1 MASNKKNR
9 YKLSKGRKEQ
19 LAQARQ
25 NAKDDYNRRQ
35 KEKQNRALIQQYNA
49 THKNA
54 PKQTISAKDGIRNTR
69 QSTGTTRSTAGK
81 TRMNG
86 SLGNSFGGSKTGG
99 AKTTTDRRASAAHK
113 ADAERRQS
121 TTLRQGSSYLTGGS
135 TRKATPYAA
144 AQQVYTPLRSNDR
157 RARAGRAA
165 DANRTINAR
174 NQVAANT
181 QMKTGTGK
189 TWNEKEERQKA
200 IDTLNANSMA
210 WHNTS
215 DEAEKTRLHA
225 ANDRIRKK
233 FGMTYNGDTGATYLP
248 KASGGKTNVSKPVVE
263 TARNAAFGQNY
274 QTQEQRQS
282 RYDELNN
289 EIDRMQKQYPYLIA
303 MDMKNRN
310 AGEKL
315 AAVPWLIS
323 HPKLAAAGINGDDQ
337 YSKMSTT
344 NKKQADAMY
353 QLYKRLNDEADAISK
368 QSAGK
373 AWGSGVA
380 NAGLSVTGA
389 LENAGRYVSGTM
401 NKAAGDVLNL
411 VGAKDAGKFLRDTAQ
426 KTLEGSLSD
435 SAMQKV
441 NDWAQ
446 PVGAAKKAQE
456 IAGSGSRMASSI
468 AAGPAGMGLIYAD
481 SAKSATA
488 EALND
493 GANLDQAMLYGAG
506 SGLTE
511 VGTEK
516 MFGGIPGLNEGV
528 AKLGSKSRIL
538 NKAFDVLGEGVE
550 EAASTLINPYLK
562 RATYDKNAKNATA
575 QELLD
580 SAKGGMALA
589 GIMQGANAVS
599 ERLANRRY
607 GTAPAETTTSIH
619 DANADVRAAEQ
630 MDNRLHPNTPQAL
643 PTGQRLALPEGN
655 TRTAN
660 TLYANE
666 NGGVA
671 NNLRAFNNA
680 DTPDVLYGNMR
691 GDFTSAP
698 DSGSVLFASQ
708 NGQVSQTLPTGY
720 LPVGRSGLTK
730 VAAMGETKTVPFLSE
745 NPEGMSR
752 SEMQWAKLLVDNSL
766 KTGIP
771 VQTYVDEIVTPT
783 MQAVNETIADVQQYI
798 ADYIARKDAQRT
810 HEKGK
815 NLMHHEN
822 GTTERL
828 SLNEPWYSEWY
839 KRLGNRKP
847 AKKHYSM
854 IAENIVSNELKKGGG
869 DWVSHELAQDWAE
882 AQHIQAAYDA
892 IGDDAVSAEITPEG
906 LKVIMNGTPAH
917 TANIQDTN
925 AKRDR
930 NIISPVMQGATAAPI
945 NLSPMQRAGQTQSAP
960 TLADV
965 RKARNDIMPKLTRAG
980 AETVQTGVQT
990 APPEITQ
997 PMQENAQAAAQQ
1009 ADISPKLTKA
1019 EVNAESS
1026 VGAAKGGFDPYSKM
1040 VNDYGSIP
1048 DGMNPARM
1056 VDVPQSTNG
1065 TDRVSN
1071 VARTIMESG
1080 VTPDNL
1086 IPALENHVAEG
1097 LFSHDVKSLKK
1108 TLSGATKTIQ
1118 KKGWQ
1123 GAFDQW
1129 EEVTDGRRAVTDDD
1143 IALGQ
1148 MMYTAA
1154 VEAGDTQTAMKL
1166 AGDLAVQGTALGRG
1180 VNAFKLLKK
1189 TTPEGQLYYLQK
1201 AVQKIQQEYQSRFD
1215 KQANKDLKKELKRA
1229 DTAGKRGKQ
1238 TAIISD
1244 TNAAIEQAAQEVA
1257 KEATGEATTQSNGKE
1272 NGKRTLPK
1280 ATDKGVGKDDV
1291 YDGRPKDR
1299 YTPAT
1304 DWAKETGNDLAKR
1317 IADKLNPAPTQRP
1330 VSRTILS
1337 DLMQFA
1343 EEHALPK
1350 KQQAPKRQAVDR
1362 LRDYFA
1368 NKDFY
1373 TKAWNEARS
1382 ALKEKYKGNAEAL
1395 DALESFTDATIDYNA
1410 DPLHTQKV
1418 IMNALMDDIKETGG
1432 LKTYL
1437 ARNTLGAGEQNAA
1450 QLADRLIAETG
1461 VTGTDAEVL
1470 RSGVNHAYEDMMD
1483 GKSGTKLETMIR
1495 EALKS
1500 GNLNLTDA
1508 AKMSPKQ
1515 KAVVGQTI
1523 SGLLQKEYGVDAQ
1536 YADTVS
1542 NTIIDEYNA
1551 EVQERARKIL
1561 ENKFKERKQRVPR
1574 EFWDVFEEYANLG
1587 TFNSEYAQ
1595 KATEKLFGEP
1605 GITLNEDLVQEF
1617 LNAETDEARTEV
1629 VDRIYDDVAQQ
1640 IPKTAGDI
1648 VNAWRYFSMLGNPR
1662 THIRNIMGNV
1672 ASAAAL
1678 DTSHK
1683 VSAVGQ
1689 KFLPQGQRTRA
1700 LHTSKAA
1707 KQFAKA
1713 DYANV
1718 EAELSGN
1725 AYKTEMSEIKQRQKL
1740 FPKWM
1745 QWGMDKANGM
1755 LDVEDG
1761 WFKKGSYIKSMGNFL
1776 TARGWDVNNL
1786 TEAQLN
1792 EARQHAIQDAKIA
1805 TFQDASALADTLGR
1819 LEKKNKATEV
1829 IIGSLVPFKR
1839 TPINVAKRSFELSPA
1854 GLLKA
1859 ITYDAVQVK
1868 KGNMDATK
1876 MIDHIGQGLTGS
1888 GVAALGAFLAAQ
1900 GIFSAGSS
1908 DDDKEAN
1915 FDAGMGQQ
1923 EYAINIGGKSYTIDW
1938 ASPAVVPLAMGGE
1951 LYEALHQKYDDEET
1965 AFNQAM
1971 ATVSRMFD
1979 PMLNMTMLS
1988 GIGSTVSSAAYNKSN
2003 PLFGIASNV
2012 ATNFGGQ
2019 FVPTLFGQVAR
2030 TVDNTRR
2037 TTYADKNSPV
2047 PSSVQKFLQRQA
2059 NKIPGLSQY
2068 QPAYTDVWGREQ
2080 KNGPDNVFA
2089 RAAYNFFSPGYL
2101 ADAKGT
2107 QAEKALKELYQ
2118 ATGDNSVLPSKPQK
2132 YYKAED
2138 GTKKFLSASD
2148 YSKLTSQSGK
2158 ISLDAINKLTKSE
2171 AYKQMSNDERIE
2183 AVADIYKYAKAI
2195 AANKVY
2201 KKELD
2206 GTTKIVSE
2214 SGIEPGLY
2222 YAYKEME
2229 DSLNNDM
2236 EGWEARDQVFNAIK
2250 ADSSLSDQEKNGLY
2264 HSLLIK
2270 GTSQSQW
2277 DKYTEISGKVTAE
2290 EYVDAMIQKQ
2300 AITKEGED
2308 IEKGRASLEATEF
2321 SYYLDSKGYTGEKRQ
2336 ALEDTFKFYSMVKA
2350 DPANYTFDMIRENG
2364 GTKEKAAIGEV
2375 ESAGISA
2382 AQYAQIKSAASG
2394 VTYEKGKSGAKLAAV
2409 AKVVSQ
2415 NTANYN
2421 EYAAVMHA
2429 LGYKKIDGHY
2439 TSGGKLPED
2448 SGLNTGINVNRSSA
2462 SQKTSSAGFINPT
2475 TASNSVVT
2483 SGYGG
2488 RNAPKTSGGYGSS
2501 NHDGIDIGGTGGNL
2515 NGQAADSIGGGKVTE
2530 VGYDENGYGNYV
2542 VVDHGNGYTSLYG
2555 HLQKATVKQG
2565 ETVSAGQQVGVIG
2578 STGNSS
2584 GPHLHLRVRKNG
2596 QSIDPRTVIP
2606 GYK

>member
-9 YKLSKGRKEQ
+9 YNLSKGRKEQ

-35 KEKQNRALIQQYNA
+35 KEKQNKALIQQFNA

-54 PKQTISAKDGIRNTR
+54 PKQTISAKGGSRNTR
-69 QSTGTTRSTAGK
+69 HSTGTTRSTAGK

-99 AKTTTDRRASAAHK
+99 ANTTTDRRANVAHK

-174 NQVAANT
+174 NQMAANT

-303 MDMKNRN
+303 MEMKNRN

-380 NAGLSVTGA
+380 NAALNAAGA
-389 LENAGRYVSGTM
+389 VENGARYVSGTM

-575 QELLD
+575 QELWD
-580 SAKGGMALA
+580 SAKGGMTLA

-630 MDNRLHPNTPQAL
+630 MDNRLHPNTSQAL
-643 PTGQRLALPEGN
+643 PTAQRLALPEGN

-698 DSGSVLFASQ
+698 DSGSVLYASQ

-730 VAAMGETKTVPFLSE
+730 VAAQVDEMQTIPRFAVDDSGNPNGGLSDA
-745 NPEGMSR
+745 
-752 SEMQWAKLLVDNSL
+752 EMQWAKLLAANQE
-766 KTGIP
+766 KTGVSI
-771 VQTYVDEIVTPT
+771 QQLTHEIVDSTFEEYNQALQSAEQYVRDYTPQGT
-783 MQAVNETIADVQQYI
+783 SVVRNADGTSFRASNNE
-798 ADYIARKDAQRT
+798 K
-810 HEKGK
+810 
-815 NLMHHEN
+815 
-822 GTTERL
+822 
-828 SLNEPWYSEWY
+828 WYSDYY
-839 KRLGNRKP
+839 KKNGKAPSR
-847 AKKHYSM
+847 
-854 IAENIVSNELKKGGG
+854 AEAAQVAAQLVKADIQRGGG
-869 DWVSHELAQDWAE
+869 QFISAELAQDLQTALE
-882 AQHIQAAYDA
+882 IHAAANALGENVISAQVVDGNLVVQRGKPAY
-892 IGDDAVSAEITPEG
+892 
-906 LKVIMNGTPAH
+906 

-925 AKRDR
+925 ARLDR

-945 NLSPMQRAGQTQSAP
+945 NLTPMQRAGQTQSAP

-965 RKARNDIMPKLTRAG
+965 RQARNDIMPKLTRAG

-1009 ADISPKLTKA
+1009 ADINPKLTKS

-1026 VGAAKGGFDPYSKM
+1026 VGAAETGFDPYSKM
-1040 VNDYGSIP
+1040 VNDYGAIP
-1048 DGMNPARM
+1048 EGMNPARM

-1080 VTPDNL
+1080 VTPDSL

-1215 KQANKDLKKELKRA
+1215 KQAGKAAKK
-1229 DTAGKRGKQ
+1229 Q
-1238 TAIISD
+1238 
-1244 TNAAIEQAAQEVA
+1244 
-1257 KEATGEATTQSNGKE
+1257 
-1272 NGKRTLPK
+1272 
-1280 ATDKGVGKDDV
+1280 GV
-1291 YDGRPKDR
+1291 
-1299 YTPAT
+1299 PAE
-1304 DWAKETGNDLAKR
+1304 D
-1317 IADKLNPAPTQRP
+1317 IADQ
-1330 VSRTILS
+1330 
-1337 DLMQFA
+1337 
-1343 EEHALPK
+1343 
-1350 KQQAPKRQAVDR
+1350 
-1362 LRDYFA
+1362 Y
-1368 NKDFY
+1368 
-1373 TKAWNEARS
+1373 
-1382 ALKEKYKGNAEAL
+1382 
-1395 DALESFTDATIDYNA
+1395 
-1410 DPLHTQKV
+1410 
-1418 IMNALMDDIKETGG
+1418 G
-1432 LKTYL
+1432 LK
-1437 ARNTLGAGEQNAA
+1437 
-1450 QLADRLIAETG
+1450 
-1461 VTGTDAEVL
+1461 
-1470 RSGVNHAYEDMMD
+1470 
-1483 GKSGTKLETMIR
+1483 
-1495 EALKS
+1495 
-1500 GNLNLTDA
+1500 
-1508 AKMSPKQ
+1508 
-1515 KAVVGQTI
+1515 
-1523 SGLLQKEYGVDAQ
+1523 
-1536 YADTVS
+1536 
-1542 NTIIDEYNA
+1542 
-1551 EVQERARKIL
+1551 
-1561 ENKFKERKQRVPR
+1561 
-1574 EFWDVFEEYANLG
+1574 
-1587 TFNSEYAQ
+1587 
-1595 KATEKLFGEP
+1595 
-1605 GITLNEDLVQEF
+1605 LNEDLVQEF
-1617 LNAETDEARTEV
+1617 LNAETQEARDAV
-1629 VDRIYDDVAQQ
+1629 VDKIYNDVAQQ
-1640 IPKTAGDI
+1640 IPKTAGDRL
-1648 VNAWRYFSMLGNPR
+1648 NAWRYFAMLGNPR

-1689 KFLPQGQRTRA
+1689 KFLPKEKRTRA

-1718 EAELSGN
+1718 ETELSGN
-1725 AYKTEMSEIKQRQKL
+1725 AYKTEMSDIKQRQKL
-1740 FPKWM
+1740 FPKPL
-1745 QWGMDKANGM
+1745 QKVMDANTWA
-1755 LDVEDG
+1755 LDAEDQV
-1761 WFKKGSYIKSMGNFL
+1761 FKKKSYIDSMGNFL

-1786 TEAQLN
+1786 TESQLN

-1805 TFQDASALADTLGR
+1805 TFQDASKLADKLSEIEHSG
-1819 LEKKNKATEV
+1819 KAWGV
-1829 IIGSLVPFKR
+1829 AIGSLVPFKR
-1839 TPINVAKRSFELSPA
+1839 TPINVAKRSFELSPV

-1859 ITYDAVQVK
+1859 ITYDAAQVK

-1888 GVAALGAFLAAQ
+1888 GVAVLGAFLAAQ

-1979 PMLNMTMLS
+1979 PMLNMTMFS
-1988 GIGSTVSSAAYNKSN
+1988 GIGSTVTSAAYNKSN
-2003 PLFGIASNV
+2003 PLFGIASNI

-2132 YYKAED
+2132 YYKDAD
-2138 GTKKFLSASD
+2138 GVKKFLSASE
-2148 YSKLTSQSGK
+2148 YSKLTSEGGK
-2158 ISLDAINKLTKSE
+2158 ISLDAIDKLTKSE

-2183 AVADIYKYAKAI
+2183 AVADIYKYAKDV
-2195 AANKVY
+2195 AANKTY
-2201 KKELD
+2201 GKELD
-2206 GTTKIVSE
+2206 GTTKLVKE
-2214 SGIEPGLY
+2214 SGMEPGLY
-2222 YAYKEME
+2222 YAYKEMQ
-2229 DSLNNDM
+2229 SNFKASM
-2236 EGWEARDQVFNAIK
+2236 ENYEAFDQTFLAIK
-2250 ADSSLSDQEKNGLY
+2250 NDKSLSEQEKNSLY
-2264 HSLLIK
+2264 HNLLIK
-2270 GTSQSQW
+2270 GNDEATW
-2277 DKYTEISGKVTAE
+2277 KKYTEISDKVTAE
-2290 EYVDAMIQKQ
+2290 EFVDALTQVKYIKGIGKEELSDETGAEQ
-2300 AITKEGED
+2300 AK
-2308 IEKGRASLEATEF
+2308 AEATEF
-2321 SYYLDSKGYTGEKRQ
+2321 SKYLDMMGYTGEKRA
-2336 ALEDTFKFYSMVKA
+2336 ALEDKFGFYSMIRQ
-2350 DPANYTFDMIRENG
+2350 DPQNYTFDILKNEGNTYERD
-2364 GTKEKAAIGEV
+2364 AISAV
-2375 ESAGISA
+2375 ESSGMSA
-2382 AQYAQIKSAASG
+2382 SQYNQIKTLANRLQAG
-2394 VTYEKGKSGAKLAAV
+2394 VDYEKGKSGAKKAAQ
-2409 AKVVSQ
+2409 AKIVSQ
-2415 NTANYN
+2415 NVDNYDQ
-2421 EYAAVMHA
+2421 YAAVMSA
-2429 LGYKKIDGHY
+2429 LGLKRFDSLYS
-2439 TSGGKLPED
+2439 SGGKLPKD

-2462 SQKTSSAGFINPT
+2462 SQKTSSAGFVNPT

-2488 RNAPKTSGGYGSS
+2488 RNAVKTSTGYSS
-2501 NHDGIDIGGTGGNL
+2501 TDHDGIDIGGTGGNL

-2565 ETVSAGQQVGVIG
+2565 DTVSAGQQVGVIG
-2578 STGNSS
+2578 STGSS
-2584 GPHLHLRVRKNG
+2584 SAPHLHLRVHKNG

>member
-9 YKLSKGRKEQ
+9 YNLSKGRKEQ

-35 KEKQNRALIQQYNA
+35 KEKQNKALIQQFNA

-54 PKQTISAKDGIRNTR
+54 PKQTISAKGGNRNTR
-69 QSTGTTRSTAGK
+69 HSTGTTRSTVSK

-99 AKTTTDRRASAAHK
+99 AKTTTDRRANAAHK
-113 ADAERRQS
+113 ADTERRQS

-174 NQVAANT
+174 NQMAT
-181 QMKTGTGK
+181 TKTGTGK

-215 DEAEKTRLHA
+215 DEVEKTRLHA

-289 EIDRMQKQYPYLIA
+289 EIDRMQKQYPYLIS

-380 NAGLSVTGA
+380 NAALNAAGAVENGARYATSAAENALSGA
-389 LENAGRYVSGTM
+389 LKLAG
-401 NKAAGDVLNL
+401 KQ
-411 VGAKDAGKFLRDTAQ
+411 DAGQFWEDVAKNTVNTSFA
-426 KTLEGSLSD
+426 D

-446 PVGAAKKAQE
+446 PVGSAKKAQE
-456 IAGSGSRMASSI
+456 LAGSGARMLPGMALGAATGTASKVSSLLDKAPLANASL
-468 AAGPAGMGLIYAD
+468 AAIFGD
-481 SAKSATA
+481 SAASGAR

-493 GANLDQAMLYGAG
+493 GASLNQALAYGAG

-550 EAASTLINPYLK
+550 EAASTLIDPYLK

-575 QELLD
+575 QELWD

-630 MDNRLHPNTPQAL
+630 MDNRLHPNTSQAL
-643 PTGQRLALPEGN
+643 PTAQRLALPEGN

-698 DSGSVLFASQ
+698 DSGSVLYASQ

-730 VAAMGETKTVPFLSE
+730 VAAQVDETQTIPRFAVDDAGNPNGGLSDA
-745 NPEGMSR
+745 
-752 SEMQWAKLLVDNSL
+752 EMQWAKLLAANQE
-766 KTGIP
+766 KTGVSI
-771 VQTYVDEIVTPT
+771 QQLTHEIVDSTFEEYNQALQSAEQYVRDYTPQGT
-783 MQAVNETIADVQQYI
+783 SVVWNADGTSFRASNNE
-798 ADYIARKDAQRT
+798 K
-810 HEKGK
+810 
-815 NLMHHEN
+815 
-822 GTTERL
+822 
-828 SLNEPWYSEWY
+828 WYSDYY
-839 KRLGNRKP
+839 KKNGKAPSR
-847 AKKHYSM
+847 
-854 IAENIVSNELKKGGG
+854 AEAAQVAAQLVKADIQRGGG
-869 DWVSHELAQDWAE
+869 QFISAELAQDLQTALE
-882 AQHIQAAYDA
+882 IQAAA
-892 IGDDAVSAEITPEG
+892 NALGENVISAQVVDG
-906 LKVIMNGTPAH
+906 NLVVQRGKPAY

-925 AKRDR
+925 ARLDR

-945 NLSPMQRAGQTQSAP
+945 NLSPMQRTGQTQSAP

-965 RKARNDIMPKLTRAG
+965 QQARNDIMPKLTRAG

-997 PMQENAQAAAQQ
+997 PMQENAQGAAQQ
-1009 ADISPKLTKA
+1009 ADINPKLTKA

-1026 VGAAKGGFDPYSKM
+1026 VGAAETGFDPYSKM
-1040 VNDYGSIP
+1040 VNDYGAIP
-1048 DGMNPARM
+1048 EGMNPARM

-1086 IPALENHVAEG
+1086 IPVLENHVAEG

-1215 KQANKDLKKELKRA
+1215 KQAGKAAKK
-1229 DTAGKRGKQ
+1229 Q
-1238 TAIISD
+1238 
-1244 TNAAIEQAAQEVA
+1244 
-1257 KEATGEATTQSNGKE
+1257 
-1272 NGKRTLPK
+1272 
-1280 ATDKGVGKDDV
+1280 GV
-1291 YDGRPKDR
+1291 
-1299 YTPAT
+1299 PAE
-1304 DWAKETGNDLAKR
+1304 D
-1317 IADKLNPAPTQRP
+1317 IADQ
-1330 VSRTILS
+1330 
-1337 DLMQFA
+1337 
-1343 EEHALPK
+1343 
-1350 KQQAPKRQAVDR
+1350 
-1362 LRDYFA
+1362 Y
-1368 NKDFY
+1368 
-1373 TKAWNEARS
+1373 
-1382 ALKEKYKGNAEAL
+1382 
-1395 DALESFTDATIDYNA
+1395 
-1410 DPLHTQKV
+1410 
-1418 IMNALMDDIKETGG
+1418 G
-1432 LKTYL
+1432 LK
-1437 ARNTLGAGEQNAA
+1437 
-1450 QLADRLIAETG
+1450 
-1461 VTGTDAEVL
+1461 
-1470 RSGVNHAYEDMMD
+1470 
-1483 GKSGTKLETMIR
+1483 
-1495 EALKS
+1495 
-1500 GNLNLTDA
+1500 
-1508 AKMSPKQ
+1508 
-1515 KAVVGQTI
+1515 
-1523 SGLLQKEYGVDAQ
+1523 
-1536 YADTVS
+1536 
-1542 NTIIDEYNA
+1542 
-1551 EVQERARKIL
+1551 
-1561 ENKFKERKQRVPR
+1561 
-1574 EFWDVFEEYANLG
+1574 
-1587 TFNSEYAQ
+1587 
-1595 KATEKLFGEP
+1595 
-1605 GITLNEDLVQEF
+1605 LNEDLVQEF
-1617 LNAETDEARTEV
+1617 LNAETQEARDAV
-1629 VDRIYDDVAQQ
+1629 VDKIYNDVAQQ
-1640 IPKTAGDI
+1640 IPKTAGDRL
-1648 VNAWRYFSMLGNPR
+1648 NAWRYFAMLGNPR

-1689 KFLPQGQRTRA
+1689 KFLPKEKRTRA

-1718 EAELSGN
+1718 ETELSGN
-1725 AYKTEMSEIKQRQKL
+1725 AYKTEMSDIKQRQKL
-1740 FPKWM
+1740 FPKPL
-1745 QWGMDKANGM
+1745 QKVMDANTWA
-1755 LDVEDG
+1755 LDAEDQV
-1761 WFKKGSYIKSMGNFL
+1761 FKKKSYIDSMGNFL

-1786 TEAQLN
+1786 TESQLN

-1805 TFQDASALADTLGR
+1805 TFQDTSKLADKLSEIEHSG
-1819 LEKKNKATEV
+1819 KAWGV
-1829 IIGSLVPFKR
+1829 AIGSLVPFKR
-1839 TPINVAKRSFELSPA
+1839 TPINVAKRSFELSPV

-1859 ITYDAVQVK
+1859 ITYDAAQVK

-1888 GVAALGAFLAAQ
+1888 GVAVLGAFLAAQ

-1988 GIGSTVSSAAYNKSN
+1988 GIGSTVTSAAYNKSN
-2003 PLFGIASNV
+2003 PLFGIASNI

-2132 YYKAED
+2132 YYKDAD
-2138 GTKKFLSASD
+2138 GVKKFLSASE
-2148 YSKLTSQSGK
+2148 YSKLTSEGGK
-2158 ISLDAINKLTKSE
+2158 ISLDAIDKLTKSE

-2183 AVADIYKYAKAI
+2183 AVADIYKYAKDV
-2195 AANKVY
+2195 AANKTY
-2201 KKELD
+2201 GKELD
-2206 GTTKIVSE
+2206 GTTKLVKE
-2214 SGIEPGLY
+2214 SGMEPGLY
-2222 YAYKEME
+2222 YAYKEMQ
-2229 DSLNNDM
+2229 SNFKASM
-2236 EGWEARDQVFNAIK
+2236 ENYEAFDQTFLAIK
-2250 ADSSLSDQEKNGLY
+2250 NDKSLSEQEKNSLY
-2264 HSLLIK
+2264 HNLLIK
-2270 GTSQSQW
+2270 GNDEATW
-2277 DKYTEISGKVTAE
+2277 KKYTEISDKVTAE
-2290 EYVDAMIQKQ
+2290 EFVDALTQVKYIKGIGKEELSDETGAEQ
-2300 AITKEGED
+2300 AK
-2308 IEKGRASLEATEF
+2308 AEATEF
-2321 SYYLDSKGYTGEKRQ
+2321 SKYLDMMGYTGEKRA
-2336 ALEDTFKFYSMVKA
+2336 ALEDKFGFYSMIRQ
-2350 DPANYTFDMIRENG
+2350 DPQNYTFDMLKNEGNTYERD
-2364 GTKEKAAIGEV
+2364 AISAV
-2375 ESAGISA
+2375 ESSGMSA
-2382 AQYAQIKSAASG
+2382 SQYNQIKTLANRLQAG
-2394 VTYEKGKSGAKLAAV
+2394 VDYEKGKSGAKKAAQ
-2409 AKVVSQ
+2409 AKIVSQ
-2415 NTANYN
+2415 NVDNYDQ
-2421 EYAAVMHA
+2421 YAAVMSA
-2429 LGYKKIDGHY
+2429 LGLKRFDSLYS
-2439 TSGGKLPED
+2439 SGGKLPKD

-2462 SQKTSSAGFINPT
+2462 SQKTSSAGFVNPT

-2488 RNAPKTSGGYGSS
+2488 RNAVKTSTGYSS
-2501 NHDGIDIGGTGGNL
+2501 TDHDGIDIGGTGGNL

-2565 ETVSAGQQVGVIG
+2565 DTVSAGQQVGVIG
-2578 STGNSS
+2578 STGSS
-2584 GPHLHLRVRKNG
+2584 SAPHLHLRVHKNG

>member
-1 MASNKKNR
+1 MALSNSRKKQLEQAKKN
-9 YKLSKGRKEQ
+9 
-19 LAQARQ
+19 A
-25 NAKDDYNRRQ
+25 
-35 KEKQNRALIQQYNA
+35 KEKAKQKQNKALIQQYNA

-54 PKQTISAKDGIRNTR
+54 PKQTVSAKTNNRSTQKQASTPRRNAKNPRADSNHGIQTARHTA
-69 QSTGTTRSTAGK
+69 STAKQASTYLSGGNSSRSRTSRYAASSGTT
-81 TRMNG
+81 
-86 SLGNSFGGSKTGG
+86 LP
-99 AKTTTDRRASAAHK
+99 KTTRR
-113 ADAERRQS
+113 
-121 TTLRQGSSYLTGGS
+121 
-135 TRKATPYAA
+135 
-144 AQQVYTPLRSNDR
+144 
-157 RARAGRAA
+157 
-165 DANRTINAR
+165 
-174 NQVAANT
+174 
-181 QMKTGTGK
+181 TGTGK

-225 ANDRIRKK
+225 ANNRIRQK
-233 FGMTYNGDTGATYLP
+233 FGMTYNGDSGATYLP
-248 KASGGKTNVSKPVVE
+248 KAGGGKTNVSKPVVE

-274 QTQEQRQS
+274 QTQGQRQA

-380 NAGLSVTGA
+380 NAALNAAGAVENGARYVTSAAENALSGA
-389 LENAGRYVSGTM
+389 LKLAGKQDAGRFWE
-401 NKAAGDVLNL
+401 DV
-411 VGAKDAGKFLRDTAQ
+411 AKNTVNTSFA
-426 KTLEGSLSD
+426 D

-446 PVGAAKKAQE
+446 PVGSAKKAQE
-456 IAGSGSRMASSI
+456 LAGSGARMLPGMALGAATGTASKVSSLLNKAPLANASL
-468 AAGPAGMGLIYAD
+468 AAIFGD
-481 SAKSATA
+481 SAASGAR

-493 GANLDQAMLYGAG
+493 GASLNQALAYGAG

-550 EAASTLINPYLK
+550 EATSTLINPYLK

-575 QELLD
+575 QELWD

-630 MDNRLHPNTPQAL
+630 MDNRLHPNTSQAL
-643 PTGQRLALPEGN
+643 PTAQRLALPEGN

-730 VAAMGETKTVPFLSE
+730 VAAQVDETQTIPRFAVDDAGNSNGGLSDV
-745 NPEGMSR
+745 
-752 SEMQWAKLLVDNSL
+752 EMQWAKLLAANQE
-766 KTGIP
+766 KTGVSIQQ
-771 VQTYVDEIVTPT
+771 VAHEIVDSTFEEYNQALQSAEQYVRDYTPQGT
-783 MQAVNETIADVQQYI
+783 SVVWNADGTSFRASNNE
-798 ADYIARKDAQRT
+798 K
-810 HEKGK
+810 
-815 NLMHHEN
+815 
-822 GTTERL
+822 
-828 SLNEPWYSEWY
+828 WYSDYY
-839 KRLGNRKP
+839 KKNGKAPSR
-847 AKKHYSM
+847 
-854 IAENIVSNELKKGGG
+854 AEAAQVAAQLVKADIQRGGG
-869 DWVSHELAQDWAE
+869 QFISAELAQDLQTALE
-882 AQHIQAAYDA
+882 IQAAA
-892 IGDDAVSAEITPEG
+892 NALGENVISAQVVDG
-906 LKVIMNGTPAH
+906 NLVVQRGKPAY

-925 AKRDR
+925 ARLDR

-965 RKARNDIMPKLTRAG
+965 RQARNDIMPKLTRAG
-980 AETVQTGVQT
+980 AETAQTDVQT

-997 PMQENAQAAAQQ
+997 PMQENAHAAQQ
-1009 ADISPKLTKA
+1009 ADINPKLTKA

-1026 VGAAKGGFDPYSKM
+1026 VGAAETGFDPYSKM
-1040 VNDYGSIP
+1040 VNDYGAIEP
-1048 DGMNPARM
+1048 GENPARV

-1065 TDRVSN
+1065 SDRVSN

-1080 VTPDNL
+1080 ITPDNL

-1215 KQANKDLKKELKRA
+1215 KQAGKAAKK
-1229 DTAGKRGKQ
+1229 Q
-1238 TAIISD
+1238 
-1244 TNAAIEQAAQEVA
+1244 
-1257 KEATGEATTQSNGKE
+1257 
-1272 NGKRTLPK
+1272 
-1280 ATDKGVGKDDV
+1280 GV
-1291 YDGRPKDR
+1291 
-1299 YTPAT
+1299 PAE
-1304 DWAKETGNDLAKR
+1304 D
-1317 IADKLNPAPTQRP
+1317 IADQ
-1330 VSRTILS
+1330 
-1337 DLMQFA
+1337 
-1343 EEHALPK
+1343 
-1350 KQQAPKRQAVDR
+1350 
-1362 LRDYFA
+1362 Y
-1368 NKDFY
+1368 
-1373 TKAWNEARS
+1373 
-1382 ALKEKYKGNAEAL
+1382 
-1395 DALESFTDATIDYNA
+1395 
-1410 DPLHTQKV
+1410 
-1418 IMNALMDDIKETGG
+1418 G
-1432 LKTYL
+1432 LK
-1437 ARNTLGAGEQNAA
+1437 
-1450 QLADRLIAETG
+1450 
-1461 VTGTDAEVL
+1461 
-1470 RSGVNHAYEDMMD
+1470 
-1483 GKSGTKLETMIR
+1483 
-1495 EALKS
+1495 
-1500 GNLNLTDA
+1500 
-1508 AKMSPKQ
+1508 
-1515 KAVVGQTI
+1515 
-1523 SGLLQKEYGVDAQ
+1523 
-1536 YADTVS
+1536 
-1542 NTIIDEYNA
+1542 
-1551 EVQERARKIL
+1551 
-1561 ENKFKERKQRVPR
+1561 
-1574 EFWDVFEEYANLG
+1574 
-1587 TFNSEYAQ
+1587 
-1595 KATEKLFGEP
+1595 
-1605 GITLNEDLVQEF
+1605 LNEDLVQEF
-1617 LNAETDEARTEV
+1617 LNAETQEARDAV
-1629 VDRIYDDVAQQ
+1629 VDKIYNDVAQQ
-1640 IPKTAGDI
+1640 IPKTAGDRL
-1648 VNAWRYFSMLGNPR
+1648 NAWRYFAMLGNPR

-1689 KFLPQGQRTRA
+1689 KFLPKEKRTRA

-1718 EAELSGN
+1718 ETELSGN

-1740 FPKWM
+1740 FPKPL
-1745 QWGMDKANGM
+1745 QKVMDANTWA
-1755 LDVEDG
+1755 LDAEDQV
-1761 WFKKGSYIKSMGNFL
+1761 FKKKSYIDSMGNFL

-1805 TFQDASALADTLGR
+1805 TFQDASALADTLSR

-1839 TPINVAKRSFELSPA
+1839 TPINVAKRSFELSPV

-1900 GIFSAGSS
+1900 GLFSAGSS

-2107 QAEKALKELYQ
+2107 QTEKALKELYQ

-2138 GTKKFLSASD
+2138 GTKKFLTAQE
-2148 YSKLTSQSGK
+2148 YSTLTSQSGK
-2158 ISLDAINKLTKSE
+2158 ISLDAIDKLTKSE

-2439 TSGGKLPED
+2439 SSGGKLPEE

-2462 SQKTSSAGFINPT
+2462 SQKTSSAGFVNPT

-2488 RNAPKTSGGYGSS
+2488 RNAVKTSKGYSS
-2501 NHDGIDIGGTGGNL
+2501 TNHDGIDIGGTGGNL

-2542 VVDHGNGYTSLYG
+2542 VVDHGDGYTSLYG

-2565 ETVSAGQQVGVIG
+2565 DTVSAGQQVGVIG
-2578 STGNSS
+2578 STGSS
-2584 GPHLHLRVRKNG
+2584 SAPHLHLRVHKNG

-2606 GYK
+2606 GYGG

>member
-1 MASNKKNR
+1 MA
-9 YKLSKGRKEQ
+9 LSKGRREQ
-19 LAQARQ
+19 LEQAKK
-25 NAKDDYNRRQ
+25 NAKIKAKQ
-35 KEKQNRALIQQYNA
+35 KQNKALIQQYNA

-54 PKQTISAKDGIRNTR
+54 PKQTISAKGGSRNTR
-69 QSTGTTRSTAGK
+69 QSTGTTRSTVSK

-99 AKTTTDRRASAAHK
+99 VKTTTGRRANAAHK

-121 TTLRQGSSYLTGGS
+121 TTLRQGSNYLTGGS

-174 NQVAANT
+174 NQMAAT
-181 QMKTGTGK
+181 KTGTGK

-380 NAGLSVTGA
+380 NAALNAAGAVENGARYATSAAENALSGA
-389 LENAGRYVSGTM
+389 LKLAG
-401 NKAAGDVLNL
+401 KQ
-411 VGAKDAGKFLRDTAQ
+411 DAGQFWEDVAKNTVNTSFA
-426 KTLEGSLSD
+426 D

-446 PVGAAKKAQE
+446 PVGSAKKAQE
-456 IAGSGSRMASSI
+456 LAGSGARMLPGMALGAATGTASKVSSLLDKAPLANASL
-468 AAGPAGMGLIYAD
+468 AAIFGD
-481 SAKSATA
+481 SAASGAR

-493 GANLDQAMLYGAG
+493 GASLNQALAYGAG

-550 EAASTLINPYLK
+550 EAASTLVNPYLK

-575 QELLD
+575 QELWD
-580 SAKGGMALA
+580 SAKGGMTLA

-599 ERLANRRY
+599 ERLANQRY
-607 GTAPAETTTSIH
+607 DTAPAETTTSIH
-619 DANADVRAAEQ
+619 DANADMRAAEQ

-643 PTGQRLALPEGN
+643 PTAQRFALPEGN

-680 DTPDVLYGNMR
+680 DTPDVLYGNLR

-698 DSGSVLFASQ
+698 DNGSVLYASQ

-730 VAAMGETKTVPFLSE
+730 VAAQVDETQTIPRFAVDDAGHPNSGLSDA
-745 NPEGMSR
+745 
-752 SEMQWAKLLVDNSL
+752 EMQWAKLLAANQE
-766 KTGIP
+766 KTGVSI
-771 VQTYVDEIVTPT
+771 QQLTHEIVDSTFEEYNQALQSAEQYVRDYTPQGT
-783 MQAVNETIADVQQYI
+783 SVVRNADGTSFRASNNE
-798 ADYIARKDAQRT
+798 K
-810 HEKGK
+810 
-815 NLMHHEN
+815 
-822 GTTERL
+822 
-828 SLNEPWYSEWY
+828 WYSDYY
-839 KRLGNRKP
+839 KKNGKAPSR
-847 AKKHYSM
+847 
-854 IAENIVSNELKKGGG
+854 AEAAQVAAQLVKADIQRGGG
-869 DWVSHELAQDWAE
+869 QFISVELAQDLQTALE
-882 AQHIQAAYDA
+882 IQAAA
-892 IGDDAVSAEITPEG
+892 NALGENVISAQVVDG
-906 LKVIMNGTPAH
+906 NLVVQRGKPAY

-925 AKRDR
+925 ARLDR

-945 NLSPMQRAGQTQSAP
+945 NLTPMQRAGQTQSAP

-965 RKARNDIMPKLTRAG
+965 RQTRNDIMPKLNRAG

-997 PMQENAQAAAQQ
+997 PMQENAQGAAQQ
-1009 ADISPKLTKA
+1009 ADINPKLTKS

-1026 VGAAKGGFDPYSKM
+1026 VGAAETGFDPYSKM
-1040 VNDYGSIP
+1040 VNDYGAIP
-1048 DGMNPARM
+1048 EGMNPARM

-1080 VTPDNL
+1080 VTPDSL

-1215 KQANKDLKKELKRA
+1215 KQ
-1229 DTAGKRGKQ
+1229 
-1238 TAIISD
+1238 
-1244 TNAAIEQAAQEVA
+1244 
-1257 KEATGEATTQSNGKE
+1257 
-1272 NGKRTLPK
+1272 
-1280 ATDKGVGKDDV
+1280 VGKAAKKQGV
-1291 YDGRPKDR
+1291 
-1299 YTPAT
+1299 PAE
-1304 DWAKETGNDLAKR
+1304 D
-1317 IADKLNPAPTQRP
+1317 IADQ
-1330 VSRTILS
+1330 
-1337 DLMQFA
+1337 
-1343 EEHALPK
+1343 
-1350 KQQAPKRQAVDR
+1350 
-1362 LRDYFA
+1362 Y
-1368 NKDFY
+1368 
-1373 TKAWNEARS
+1373 
-1382 ALKEKYKGNAEAL
+1382 
-1395 DALESFTDATIDYNA
+1395 
-1410 DPLHTQKV
+1410 
-1418 IMNALMDDIKETGG
+1418 G
-1432 LKTYL
+1432 LK
-1437 ARNTLGAGEQNAA
+1437 
-1450 QLADRLIAETG
+1450 
-1461 VTGTDAEVL
+1461 
-1470 RSGVNHAYEDMMD
+1470 
-1483 GKSGTKLETMIR
+1483 
-1495 EALKS
+1495 
-1500 GNLNLTDA
+1500 
-1508 AKMSPKQ
+1508 
-1515 KAVVGQTI
+1515 
-1523 SGLLQKEYGVDAQ
+1523 
-1536 YADTVS
+1536 
-1542 NTIIDEYNA
+1542 
-1551 EVQERARKIL
+1551 
-1561 ENKFKERKQRVPR
+1561 
-1574 EFWDVFEEYANLG
+1574 
-1587 TFNSEYAQ
+1587 
-1595 KATEKLFGEP
+1595 
-1605 GITLNEDLVQEF
+1605 LNEDLVQEF
-1617 LNAETDEARTEV
+1617 LNAETQEARDAV
-1629 VDRIYDDVAQQ
+1629 VDKIYNDVAQQ
-1640 IPKTAGDI
+1640 IPKTAGDRL
-1648 VNAWRYFSMLGNPR
+1648 NAWRYFAMLGNPR

-1689 KFLPQGQRTRA
+1689 KFLPKEKRTRA

-1718 EAELSGN
+1718 ETELSGN

-1740 FPKWM
+1740 FPKPL
-1745 QWGMDKANGM
+1745 QKVMDANTWA
-1755 LDVEDG
+1755 LDAEDQV
-1761 WFKKGSYIKSMGNFL
+1761 FKKKSYIDSMGNFL

-1819 LEKKNKATEV
+1819 LENKNKATEV

-1839 TPINVAKRSFELSPA
+1839 TPINVAKRSFELSPV

-1859 ITYDAVQVK
+1859 ITYDAAQVK

-1938 ASPAVVPLAMGGE
+1938 ASPTVVPLAMGGE

-2132 YYKAED
+2132 YYKDAD
-2138 GTKKFLSASD
+2138 GVKKFLSASE
-2148 YSKLTSQSGK
+2148 YSKLTSEGGK
-2158 ISLDAINKLTKSE
+2158 ISLDAIDKLTKSE

-2439 TSGGKLPED
+2439 TSGGKLPEE

-2488 RNAPKTSGGYGSS
+2488 RNAVKTSKGYSS
-2501 NHDGIDIGGTGGNL
+2501 TNHDGIDIGGTGGNL

-2565 ETVSAGQQVGVIG
+2565 DTVSAGQQVGVIG
-2578 STGNSS
+2578 STGSS
-2584 GPHLHLRVRKNG
+2584 SAPHLHLRVHKDG

>member
-1 MASNKKNR
+1 MA
-9 YKLSKGRKEQ
+9 LSKGRREQ
-19 LAQARQ
+19 LEQAKK
-25 NAKDDYNRRQ
+25 NAKIKAKQ
-35 KEKQNRALIQQYNA
+35 KQNKALIQQYNA

-54 PKQTISAKDGIRNTR
+54 PKQKISAKGGGSTAR
-69 QSTGTTRSTAGK
+69 QSTGTTRSTASK

-99 AKTTTDRRASAAHK
+99 ANTTTDRRANAARK

-121 TTLRQGSSYLTGGS
+121 TTLRQGSNYLTGGS

-225 ANDRIRKK
+225 ANNRIRKK

-289 EIDRMQKQYPYLIA
+289 EIDRMQKQYPYLIS

-380 NAGLSVTGA
+380 NAALNAAGAVENGARYATSAAENALSGA
-389 LENAGRYVSGTM
+389 LKLAG
-401 NKAAGDVLNL
+401 KQ
-411 VGAKDAGKFLRDTAQ
+411 DAGQFWEDVAKNTVNTNFA
-426 KTLEGSLSD
+426 D

-446 PVGAAKKAQE
+446 PVGSAKKAQE
-456 IAGSGSRMASSI
+456 LAGSGARMLPGMALGAATGTASKVSSLLDKAPLANASL
-468 AAGPAGMGLIYAD
+468 AAIFGD
-481 SAKSATA
+481 SAASGAR

-493 GANLDQAMLYGAG
+493 GASLNQALAYGVG

-528 AKLGSKSRIL
+528 AKLGSKSKIL
-538 NKAFDVLGEGVE
+538 NKAFDILGEGVE
-550 EAASTLINPYLK
+550 EAASTLVNPYLK
-562 RATYDKNAKNATA
+562 RATYDKNAQNATA
-575 QELLD
+575 QELWD
-580 SAKGGMALA
+580 SAKGGIAMA
-589 GIMQGANAVS
+589 GIMQGASGLAG
-599 ERLANRRY
+599 RMANRRY

-619 DANADVRAAEQ
+619 DANADMRAADQ
-630 MDNRLHPNTPQAL
+630 MDNRLHPNTAQAL
-643 PTGQRLALPEGN
+643 PTAQRLALPEGN

-660 TLYANE
+660 TMYANE

-671 NNLRAFNNA
+671 NNLRAFSQS

-698 DSGSVLFASQ
+698 DSGSVLYASQ

-730 VAAMGETKTVPFLSE
+730 VAAQVNETQTIPRFAVDDAGNSNGGLSDT
-745 NPEGMSR
+745 
-752 SEMQWAKLLVDNSL
+752 EMQWAKLLAANQE
-766 KTGIP
+766 KTGVSI
-771 VQTYVDEIVTPT
+771 QQITHEIVDSTFEEYNHALQSAEQYVRGYTPQGT
-783 MQAVNETIADVQQYI
+783 SVVWNADGTSFRASNNE
-798 ADYIARKDAQRT
+798 K
-810 HEKGK
+810 
-815 NLMHHEN
+815 
-822 GTTERL
+822 
-828 SLNEPWYSEWY
+828 WYSDYY
-839 KRLGNRKP
+839 KKSGKAPSR
-847 AKKHYSM
+847 
-854 IAENIVSNELKKGGG
+854 AEAAQVAAQLIKADIQRGGG
-869 DWVSHELAQDWAE
+869 QFISAELAQDLQTALE
-882 AQHIQAAYDA
+882 IQAAA
-892 IGDDAVSAEITPEG
+892 NALGENVLSAQIVDG
-906 LKVIMNGTPAH
+906 NLVIQRGTPAH

-925 AKRDR
+925 ARRDR
-930 NIISPVMQGATAAPI
+930 NIISPVMQGTTAAPI
-945 NLSPMQRAGQTQSAP
+945 NLNPMQSAGQTQGNP

-965 RKARNDIMPKLTRAG
+965 RQARDINPKLTRAG
-980 AETVQTGVQT
+980 AETAQTDVQT

-997 PMQENAQAAAQQ
+997 PMQENAQTSAQQ
-1009 ADISPKLTKA
+1009 ADINPKLTKA
-1019 EVNAESS
+1019 TPESS
-1026 VGAAKGGFDPYSKM
+1026 VGAAETGFDPYSKM
-1040 VNDYGSIP
+1040 VNDYGAIP
-1048 DGMNPARM
+1048 EGENPARV

-1065 TDRVSN
+1065 EDRVSN

-1080 VTPDNL
+1080 ITPDNL
-1086 IPALENHVAEG
+1086 IPALESHVAEG

-1215 KQANKDLKKELKRA
+1215 KQAGKAAKKQ
-1229 DTAGKRGKQ
+1229 GVP
-1238 TAIISD
+1238 
-1244 TNAAIEQAAQEVA
+1244 AAEVA
-1257 KEATGEATTQSNGKE
+1257 DQ
-1272 NGKRTLPK
+1272 
-1280 ATDKGVGKDDV
+1280 
-1291 YDGRPKDR
+1291 Y
-1299 YTPAT
+1299 
-1304 DWAKETGNDLAKR
+1304 
-1317 IADKLNPAPTQRP
+1317 
-1330 VSRTILS
+1330 
-1337 DLMQFA
+1337 
-1343 EEHALPK
+1343 
-1350 KQQAPKRQAVDR
+1350 
-1362 LRDYFA
+1362 
-1368 NKDFY
+1368 
-1373 TKAWNEARS
+1373 
-1382 ALKEKYKGNAEAL
+1382 
-1395 DALESFTDATIDYNA
+1395 
-1410 DPLHTQKV
+1410 
-1418 IMNALMDDIKETGG
+1418 G
-1432 LKTYL
+1432 LK
-1437 ARNTLGAGEQNAA
+1437 
-1450 QLADRLIAETG
+1450 
-1461 VTGTDAEVL
+1461 
-1470 RSGVNHAYEDMMD
+1470 
-1483 GKSGTKLETMIR
+1483 
-1495 EALKS
+1495 
-1500 GNLNLTDA
+1500 
-1508 AKMSPKQ
+1508 
-1515 KAVVGQTI
+1515 
-1523 SGLLQKEYGVDAQ
+1523 
-1536 YADTVS
+1536 
-1542 NTIIDEYNA
+1542 
-1551 EVQERARKIL
+1551 
-1561 ENKFKERKQRVPR
+1561 
-1574 EFWDVFEEYANLG
+1574 
-1587 TFNSEYAQ
+1587 
-1595 KATEKLFGEP
+1595 
-1605 GITLNEDLVQEF
+1605 LNEDLAKEF
-1617 LNAETDEARTEV
+1617 LQAETDEARAEIT
-1629 VDRIYDDVAQQ
+1629 DKIYNDVAQQ
-1640 IPKTAGDI
+1640 IPKTAGDML
-1648 VNAWRYFSMLGNPR
+1648 NAWRYFAMLGNPR

-1689 KFLPQGQRTRA
+1689 KFLPQEKRTRA

-1718 EAELSGN
+1718 ETELSGN

-1740 FPKWM
+1740 FPKPL
-1745 QWGMDKANGM
+1745 QKVMDANTWA
-1755 LDVEDG
+1755 LDAEDQV
-1761 WFKKGSYIKSMGNFL
+1761 FKKKSYIDSMGNFL

-1805 TFQDASALADTLGR
+1805 TFQDASALADTLSR

-1839 TPINVAKRSFELSPA
+1839 TPINVAKRSFELSPV

-1888 GVAALGAFLAAQ
+1888 SVAALGAFLAAQ

-1951 LYEALHQKYDDEET
+1951 LYEALHQKYDDDET

-1988 GIGSTVSSAAYNKSN
+1988 GIGSTVTSAAYSKSN
-2003 PLFGIASNV
+2003 PLFGIASNI

-2107 QAEKALKELYQ
+2107 QTEKALKELYQ

-2138 GTKKFLSASD
+2138 GTKKFLTAQE
-2148 YSKLTSQSGK
+2148 YSTLTSQSGK
-2158 ISLDAINKLTKSE
+2158 ISLDAIDKLTKSE

-2214 SGIEPGLY
+2214 SGIAPGLY

-2229 DSLNNDM
+2229 DSYNDSM
-2236 EGWEARDQVFNAIK
+2236 ESYEARDQVFNAIK
-2250 ADSSLSDQEKNGLY
+2250 NDSSLSDNEKNGLY
-2264 HSLLIK
+2264 HTLLIK
-2270 GTSQSQW
+2270 GTSDSQW
-2277 DKYTEISGKVTAE
+2277 EKYSEISDKVTAE

-2308 IEKGRASLEATEF
+2308 IEKGRAALEATEF
-2321 SYYLDSKGYTGEKRQ
+2321 SYYLDAKGYTGAKRE
-2336 ALEDTFKFYSMVKA
+2336 ALENTFKFYSMVKA

-2364 GTKEKAAIGEV
+2364 GAKEKAAIGEV

-2439 TSGGKLPED
+2439 TSGGKLPEN

-2462 SQKTSSAGFINPT
+2462 SQKTSSAGFVNPT

-2488 RNAPKTSGGYGSS
+2488 RNAVKTSKGYSS
-2501 NHDGIDIGGTGGNL
+2501 TNHDGIDIGGTGGNL

-2565 ETVSAGQQVGVIG
+2565 DAVNAGQQVGVIG
-2578 STGNSS
+2578 STGSS
-2584 GPHLHLRVRKNG
+2584 SAPHLHLRVRKDG

-2606 GYK
+2606 GYGG

>member
-1 MASNKKNR
+1 MA
-9 YKLSKGRKEQ
+9 LSKGRREQ
-19 LAQARQ
+19 LEQAKK
-25 NAKDDYNRRQ
+25 NAKIKAKQ
-35 KEKQNRALIQQYNA
+35 KQNRALIQQYNA

-54 PKQTISAKDGIRNTR
+54 PKQTISAKGGSRNTR
-69 QSTGTTRSTAGK
+69 QSTGTTRSTASK

-86 SLGNSFGGSKTGG
+86 SRGSSFGGSKTGG
-99 AKTTTDRRASAAHK
+99 ANTTTDRRANVARK

-121 TTLRQGSSYLTGGS
+121 TTLRQGSNYLTGGS

-174 NQVAANT
+174 NQMAANT

-380 NAGLSVTGA
+380 NAALNVAGAVENGARYATSAAENALSGA
-389 LENAGRYVSGTM
+389 LKLAG
-401 NKAAGDVLNL
+401 K
-411 VGAKDAGKFLRDTAQ
+411 KDAGQFWEDVAKNTVNTSF
-426 KTLEGSLSD
+426 SD
-435 SAMQKV
+435 AAMQKV

-456 IAGSGSRMASSI
+456 LAGSGARMLPGMALGAATGTASKVSSLLDKSPLANASL
-468 AAGPAGMGLIYAD
+468 AAIFGD
-481 SAKSATA
+481 SAASGAR

-493 GANLDQAMLYGAG
+493 GASLNQALAYGAG

-575 QELLD
+575 QELWD
-580 SAKGGMALA
+580 SAKGGMTLA

-630 MDNRLHPNTPQAL
+630 MDNRLHPNTSQAL
-643 PTGQRLALPEGN
+643 PTAQRLALPEGN

-680 DTPDVLYGNMR
+680 DTPDVLYGNLR

-698 DSGSVLFASQ
+698 DSGSVLYASQ

-730 VAAMGETKTVPFLSE
+730 VAAQVDETQTIPRFAVDDAGNPNGGLSDA
-745 NPEGMSR
+745 
-752 SEMQWAKLLVDNSL
+752 EMQWAKLLAANQE
-766 KTGIP
+766 KTGVSI
-771 VQTYVDEIVTPT
+771 QQLTHEIVDSTFEEYNQALQSAEQYVRDYTPQGT
-783 MQAVNETIADVQQYI
+783 SVVRNADGTSFRASNNE
-798 ADYIARKDAQRT
+798 K
-810 HEKGK
+810 
-815 NLMHHEN
+815 
-822 GTTERL
+822 
-828 SLNEPWYSEWY
+828 WYSDYY
-839 KRLGNRKP
+839 KKNGKAPSR
-847 AKKHYSM
+847 
-854 IAENIVSNELKKGGG
+854 AEAAQVAAQLVKADIQRGGG
-869 DWVSHELAQDWAE
+869 QFISAELAQDLQTALE
-882 AQHIQAAYDA
+882 IQAAA
-892 IGDDAVSAEITPEG
+892 NALGENVISAQVVDG
-906 LKVIMNGTPAH
+906 NLVVQRGKPAY

-925 AKRDR
+925 ARLDR

-965 RKARNDIMPKLTRAG
+965 QQARSDIMPKLTRAG

-997 PMQENAQAAAQQ
+997 PMQENAQGAAQQ
-1009 ADISPKLTKA
+1009 ADINPKLTKA

-1026 VGAAKGGFDPYSKM
+1026 VGAAETGFDPYSKM
-1040 VNDYGSIP
+1040 VNDYGAIP
-1048 DGMNPARM
+1048 EGMNPARM

-1080 VTPDNL
+1080 VTPDSL

-1215 KQANKDLKKELKRA
+1215 KQANKAAKKQ
-1229 DTAGKRGKQ
+1229 GVP
-1238 TAIISD
+1238 
-1244 TNAAIEQAAQEVA
+1244 AAEVA
-1257 KEATGEATTQSNGKE
+1257 DQ
-1272 NGKRTLPK
+1272 
-1280 ATDKGVGKDDV
+1280 
-1291 YDGRPKDR
+1291 Y
-1299 YTPAT
+1299 
-1304 DWAKETGNDLAKR
+1304 
-1317 IADKLNPAPTQRP
+1317 
-1330 VSRTILS
+1330 
-1337 DLMQFA
+1337 
-1343 EEHALPK
+1343 
-1350 KQQAPKRQAVDR
+1350 
-1362 LRDYFA
+1362 
-1368 NKDFY
+1368 
-1373 TKAWNEARS
+1373 
-1382 ALKEKYKGNAEAL
+1382 
-1395 DALESFTDATIDYNA
+1395 
-1410 DPLHTQKV
+1410 
-1418 IMNALMDDIKETGG
+1418 G
-1432 LKTYL
+1432 LK
-1437 ARNTLGAGEQNAA
+1437 
-1450 QLADRLIAETG
+1450 
-1461 VTGTDAEVL
+1461 
-1470 RSGVNHAYEDMMD
+1470 
-1483 GKSGTKLETMIR
+1483 
-1495 EALKS
+1495 
-1500 GNLNLTDA
+1500 
-1508 AKMSPKQ
+1508 
-1515 KAVVGQTI
+1515 
-1523 SGLLQKEYGVDAQ
+1523 
-1536 YADTVS
+1536 
-1542 NTIIDEYNA
+1542 
-1551 EVQERARKIL
+1551 
-1561 ENKFKERKQRVPR
+1561 
-1574 EFWDVFEEYANLG
+1574 
-1587 TFNSEYAQ
+1587 
-1595 KATEKLFGEP
+1595 
-1605 GITLNEDLVQEF
+1605 LNEDLAKEF
-1617 LNAETDEARTEV
+1617 LQAETDEARAEIT
-1629 VDRIYDDVAQQ
+1629 DKIYNDVAQQ
-1640 IPKTAGDI
+1640 IPKTAGDML
-1648 VNAWRYFSMLGNPR
+1648 NAWRYFAMLGNPR

-1689 KFLPQGQRTRA
+1689 KFLPKEKRTRA

-1740 FPKWM
+1740 FPKPL
-1745 QWGMDKANGM
+1745 QKVMDANTWA
-1755 LDVEDG
+1755 LDAEDQV
-1761 WFKKGSYIKSMGNFL
+1761 FKKKSYIDSMGNFL

-1839 TPINVAKRSFELSPA
+1839 TPINVAKRSFELSPV

-1859 ITYDAVQVK
+1859 ITYDAAQVK

-1938 ASPAVVPLAMGGE
+1938 ASPTVVPLAMGGE

-2132 YYKAED
+2132 YYKDAD
-2138 GTKKFLSASD
+2138 GVKKFLNAD
-2148 YSKLTSQSGK
+2148 QYSKLTSEGGK
-2158 ISLDAINKLTKSE
+2158 ISLDAIDKLTKSE

-2229 DSLNNDM
+2229 DSYNDSM
-2236 EGWEARDQVFNAIK
+2236 ESWEARDQVFSAIK

-2264 HSLLIK
+2264 HTLLIK
-2270 GTSQSQW
+2270 GTSDSQW
-2277 DKYTEISGKVTAE
+2277 EKYQKISGKVTAE

-2300 AITKEGED
+2300 AITKEGEE
-2308 IEKGRASLEATEF
+2308 IEDGRASLEATEF

-2336 ALEDTFKFYSMVKA
+2336 AFEDTFKFYSMHKA

-2439 TSGGKLPED
+2439 TSGGKLPEE

-2462 SQKTSSAGFINPT
+2462 SQKTSSAGFVNPT

-2488 RNAPKTSGGYGSS
+2488 RNAVKTSTGYSS
-2501 NHDGIDIGGTGGNL
+2501 TNHDGIDIGGTGGNL
-2515 NGQAADSIGGGKVTE
+2515 DGQAADSIGGGKVTE

-2578 STGNSS
+2578 STGSS
-2584 GPHLHLRVRKNG
+2584 TAPHLHLRVRKNG

-2606 GYK
+2606 GYGG

>member
-1 MASNKKNR
+1 MA
-9 YKLSKGRKEQ
+9 LSKGRREQ
-19 LAQARQ
+19 LEQAKK
-25 NAKDDYNRRQ
+25 NAKIKAKQ
-35 KEKQNRALIQQYNA
+35 KQNKALIQQYNA
-49 THKNA
+49 THKNE
-54 PKQTISAKDGIRNTR
+54 PKQKISAKGGGSTGSRNTR
-69 QSTGTTRSTAGK
+69 QSTGTTRSTVSK
-81 TRMNG
+81 TRMNS
-86 SLGNSFGGSKTGG
+86 SLGSSFGGSKNGG
-99 AKTTTDRRASAAHK
+99 AKTTTDRRASAARK

-174 NQVAANT
+174 NQMAT
-181 QMKTGTGK
+181 TKTGTGK

-215 DEAEKTRLHA
+215 DAAEKTRLHA

-380 NAGLSVTGA
+380 NAALNAAGAVENGARYVTSAAENALSGA
-389 LENAGRYVSGTM
+389 LKLAGKQDAGRFWE
-401 NKAAGDVLNL
+401 DV
-411 VGAKDAGKFLRDTAQ
+411 AKNTVNTSFA
-426 KTLEGSLSD
+426 D

-446 PVGAAKKAQE
+446 PVGSAKKAQE
-456 IAGSGSRMASSI
+456 LAGSGARMLPGMALGAATGTASKVSSLLNKAPLANASL
-468 AAGPAGMGLIYAD
+468 AAIFGD
-481 SAKSATA
+481 SAASGAR

-493 GANLDQAMLYGAG
+493 GASLNQALAYGAG

-550 EAASTLINPYLK
+550 EATSTLINPYLK

-575 QELLD
+575 QELWD

-630 MDNRLHPNTPQAL
+630 MDNRLHPNTSQAL
-643 PTGQRLALPEGN
+643 PTAQRLALPEGN

-730 VAAMGETKTVPFLSE
+730 VAAQVDETQTIPRFAVDDAGNSNGGLSDV
-745 NPEGMSR
+745 
-752 SEMQWAKLLVDNSL
+752 EMQWAKLLAANQE
-766 KTGIP
+766 KTGVSIQQ
-771 VQTYVDEIVTPT
+771 VAHEIVDSTFEEYNQALQSAEQYVRDYTPQGT
-783 MQAVNETIADVQQYI
+783 SVVWNADGTSFRASNNE
-798 ADYIARKDAQRT
+798 K
-810 HEKGK
+810 
-815 NLMHHEN
+815 
-822 GTTERL
+822 
-828 SLNEPWYSEWY
+828 WYSDYY
-839 KRLGNRKP
+839 KKNGKAPSR
-847 AKKHYSM
+847 
-854 IAENIVSNELKKGGG
+854 AEAAQVAAQLVKADIQRGGG
-869 DWVSHELAQDWAE
+869 QFISAELAQDLQTALE
-882 AQHIQAAYDA
+882 IQAAA
-892 IGDDAVSAEITPEG
+892 NALGENVISAQVVDG
-906 LKVIMNGTPAH
+906 NLVVQRGKPAY

-925 AKRDR
+925 ARLDR

-965 RKARNDIMPKLTRAG
+965 RQARNDIMPKLTRAG
-980 AETVQTGVQT
+980 AETAQTDVQT

-997 PMQENAQAAAQQ
+997 PMQENAHAAQQ
-1009 ADISPKLTKA
+1009 ADINPKLTKA

-1026 VGAAKGGFDPYSKM
+1026 VGAAETGFDPYSKM
-1040 VNDYGSIP
+1040 VNDYGAIEP
-1048 DGMNPARM
+1048 GENPARV

-1065 TDRVSN
+1065 SDRVSN

-1080 VTPDNL
+1080 ITPDNL

-1215 KQANKDLKKELKRA
+1215 KQAGKAAKK
-1229 DTAGKRGKQ
+1229 Q
-1238 TAIISD
+1238 
-1244 TNAAIEQAAQEVA
+1244 
-1257 KEATGEATTQSNGKE
+1257 
-1272 NGKRTLPK
+1272 
-1280 ATDKGVGKDDV
+1280 GV
-1291 YDGRPKDR
+1291 
-1299 YTPAT
+1299 PAE
-1304 DWAKETGNDLAKR
+1304 D
-1317 IADKLNPAPTQRP
+1317 IADQ
-1330 VSRTILS
+1330 
-1337 DLMQFA
+1337 
-1343 EEHALPK
+1343 
-1350 KQQAPKRQAVDR
+1350 
-1362 LRDYFA
+1362 Y
-1368 NKDFY
+1368 
-1373 TKAWNEARS
+1373 
-1382 ALKEKYKGNAEAL
+1382 
-1395 DALESFTDATIDYNA
+1395 
-1410 DPLHTQKV
+1410 
-1418 IMNALMDDIKETGG
+1418 G
-1432 LKTYL
+1432 LK
-1437 ARNTLGAGEQNAA
+1437 
-1450 QLADRLIAETG
+1450 
-1461 VTGTDAEVL
+1461 
-1470 RSGVNHAYEDMMD
+1470 
-1483 GKSGTKLETMIR
+1483 
-1495 EALKS
+1495 
-1500 GNLNLTDA
+1500 
-1508 AKMSPKQ
+1508 
-1515 KAVVGQTI
+1515 
-1523 SGLLQKEYGVDAQ
+1523 
-1536 YADTVS
+1536 
-1542 NTIIDEYNA
+1542 
-1551 EVQERARKIL
+1551 
-1561 ENKFKERKQRVPR
+1561 
-1574 EFWDVFEEYANLG
+1574 
-1587 TFNSEYAQ
+1587 
-1595 KATEKLFGEP
+1595 
-1605 GITLNEDLVQEF
+1605 LNEDLVQEF
-1617 LNAETDEARTEV
+1617 LNAETQEARDAV
-1629 VDRIYDDVAQQ
+1629 VDKIYNDVAQQ
-1640 IPKTAGDI
+1640 IPKTAGDRL
-1648 VNAWRYFSMLGNPR
+1648 NAWRYFAMLGNPR

-1689 KFLPQGQRTRA
+1689 KFLPKEKRTRA

-1718 EAELSGN
+1718 ETELSGN

-1740 FPKWM
+1740 FPKPL
-1745 QWGMDKANGM
+1745 QKVMDANTWA
-1755 LDVEDG
+1755 LDAEDQV
-1761 WFKKGSYIKSMGNFL
+1761 FKKKSYIDSMGNFL

-1805 TFQDASALADTLGR
+1805 TFQDASALADTLSR

-1839 TPINVAKRSFELSPA
+1839 TPINVAKRSFELSPV

-1900 GIFSAGSS
+1900 GLFSAGSS

-2080 KNGPDNVFA
+2080 KNGPDNVLA

-2107 QAEKALKELYQ
+2107 QTEKALKELYQ

-2138 GTKKFLSASD
+2138 GTKKFLTAQE
-2148 YSKLTSQSGK
+2148 YSTLTSQSGK
-2158 ISLDAINKLTKSE
+2158 ISLDAIDKLTKSE

-2439 TSGGKLPED
+2439 SSGGKLPEE

-2462 SQKTSSAGFINPT
+2462 SQKTSSAGFVNPT

-2488 RNAPKTSGGYGSS
+2488 RNAVKTSKGYSS
-2501 NHDGIDIGGTGGNL
+2501 TNHDGIDIGGTGGNL

-2542 VVDHGNGYTSLYG
+2542 VVDHGDGYTSLYG

-2565 ETVSAGQQVGVIG
+2565 DTVSAGQQVGVIG
-2578 STGNSS
+2578 STGSS
-2584 GPHLHLRVRKNG
+2584 SAPHLHLRVHKNG

-2606 GYK
+2606 GYGG

>member
-1 MASNKKNR
+1 MA
-9 YKLSKGRKEQ
+9 LSKGRREQ
-19 LAQARQ
+19 LEQAKK
-25 NAKDDYNRRQ
+25 NAKIKAKQ
-35 KEKQNRALIQQYNA
+35 KQNKALIQQYNA

-54 PKQTISAKDGIRNTR
+54 PKQTISAKGGSRNTR
-69 QSTGTTRSTAGK
+69 QSTGTTRSTVSK

-99 AKTTTDRRASAAHK
+99 VKTTTGRRANAAHK

-121 TTLRQGSSYLTGGS
+121 TTLRQGSNYLTGGS

-174 NQVAANT
+174 NQMAAT
-181 QMKTGTGK
+181 KTGTGK

-380 NAGLSVTGA
+380 NAALNAAGAVENGARYATSAAENALSGA
-389 LENAGRYVSGTM
+389 LKLAG
-401 NKAAGDVLNL
+401 KQ
-411 VGAKDAGKFLRDTAQ
+411 DAGQFWEDVAKNTVNTSFA
-426 KTLEGSLSD
+426 D

-446 PVGAAKKAQE
+446 PVGSAKKAQE
-456 IAGSGSRMASSI
+456 LAGSGARMLPGMALGAATGTASKVSSLLDKAPLANASL
-468 AAGPAGMGLIYAD
+468 AAIFGD
-481 SAKSATA
+481 SAASGAR

-493 GANLDQAMLYGAG
+493 GASLNQALAYGAG

-550 EAASTLINPYLK
+550 EAASTLVNPYLK

-575 QELLD
+575 QELWD
-580 SAKGGMALA
+580 SAKGGMTLA

-599 ERLANRRY
+599 ERLANQRY
-607 GTAPAETTTSIH
+607 DTAPAETTTSIH
-619 DANADVRAAEQ
+619 DANADMRAAEQ

-643 PTGQRLALPEGN
+643 PTAQRFALPEGN

-680 DTPDVLYGNMR
+680 DTPDVLYGNLR

-698 DSGSVLFASQ
+698 DNGSVLYASQ

-730 VAAMGETKTVPFLSE
+730 VAAQVDETQTIPRFAVDDAGHPNSGLSDA
-745 NPEGMSR
+745 
-752 SEMQWAKLLVDNSL
+752 EMQWAKLLAANQE
-766 KTGIP
+766 KTGVSI
-771 VQTYVDEIVTPT
+771 QQLTHEIVDSTFEEYNQALQSAEQYVRDYTPQGT
-783 MQAVNETIADVQQYI
+783 SVVRNADGTSFRASNNE
-798 ADYIARKDAQRT
+798 K
-810 HEKGK
+810 
-815 NLMHHEN
+815 
-822 GTTERL
+822 
-828 SLNEPWYSEWY
+828 WYSDYY
-839 KRLGNRKP
+839 KKNGKAPSR
-847 AKKHYSM
+847 
-854 IAENIVSNELKKGGG
+854 AEAAQVAAQLVKADIQRGGG
-869 DWVSHELAQDWAE
+869 QFISVELAQDLQTALE
-882 AQHIQAAYDA
+882 IQAAA
-892 IGDDAVSAEITPEG
+892 NALGENVISAQVVDG
-906 LKVIMNGTPAH
+906 NLVVQRGKPAY

-925 AKRDR
+925 ARLDR

-945 NLSPMQRAGQTQSAP
+945 NLTPMQRAGQTQSAP

-965 RKARNDIMPKLTRAG
+965 RQTRNDIMPKLNRAG

-997 PMQENAQAAAQQ
+997 PMQENAQGAAQQ
-1009 ADISPKLTKA
+1009 ADINPKLTKS

-1026 VGAAKGGFDPYSKM
+1026 VGAAETGFDPYSKM
-1040 VNDYGSIP
+1040 VNDYGAIP
-1048 DGMNPARM
+1048 EGMNPARM

-1080 VTPDNL
+1080 VTPDSL

-1215 KQANKDLKKELKRA
+1215 KQAGKAAKK
-1229 DTAGKRGKQ
+1229 Q
-1238 TAIISD
+1238 
-1244 TNAAIEQAAQEVA
+1244 
-1257 KEATGEATTQSNGKE
+1257 
-1272 NGKRTLPK
+1272 
-1280 ATDKGVGKDDV
+1280 GV
-1291 YDGRPKDR
+1291 
-1299 YTPAT
+1299 PAE
-1304 DWAKETGNDLAKR
+1304 D
-1317 IADKLNPAPTQRP
+1317 IADQ
-1330 VSRTILS
+1330 
-1337 DLMQFA
+1337 
-1343 EEHALPK
+1343 
-1350 KQQAPKRQAVDR
+1350 
-1362 LRDYFA
+1362 Y
-1368 NKDFY
+1368 
-1373 TKAWNEARS
+1373 
-1382 ALKEKYKGNAEAL
+1382 
-1395 DALESFTDATIDYNA
+1395 
-1410 DPLHTQKV
+1410 
-1418 IMNALMDDIKETGG
+1418 G
-1432 LKTYL
+1432 LK
-1437 ARNTLGAGEQNAA
+1437 
-1450 QLADRLIAETG
+1450 
-1461 VTGTDAEVL
+1461 
-1470 RSGVNHAYEDMMD
+1470 
-1483 GKSGTKLETMIR
+1483 
-1495 EALKS
+1495 
-1500 GNLNLTDA
+1500 
-1508 AKMSPKQ
+1508 
-1515 KAVVGQTI
+1515 
-1523 SGLLQKEYGVDAQ
+1523 
-1536 YADTVS
+1536 
-1542 NTIIDEYNA
+1542 
-1551 EVQERARKIL
+1551 
-1561 ENKFKERKQRVPR
+1561 
-1574 EFWDVFEEYANLG
+1574 
-1587 TFNSEYAQ
+1587 
-1595 KATEKLFGEP
+1595 
-1605 GITLNEDLVQEF
+1605 LNEDLVQEF
-1617 LNAETDEARTEV
+1617 LNAETQEARDAV
-1629 VDRIYDDVAQQ
+1629 VDKIYNDVAQQ
-1640 IPKTAGDI
+1640 IPKTAGDRL
-1648 VNAWRYFSMLGNPR
+1648 NAWRYFAMLGNPR

-1689 KFLPQGQRTRA
+1689 KFLPKEKRTRA

-1718 EAELSGN
+1718 ETELSGN

-1740 FPKWM
+1740 FPKPL
-1745 QWGMDKANGM
+1745 QKVMDANTWA
-1755 LDVEDG
+1755 LDAEDQV
-1761 WFKKGSYIKSMGNFL
+1761 FKKKSYIDSMGNFL

-1819 LEKKNKATEV
+1819 LENKNKATEV

-1839 TPINVAKRSFELSPA
+1839 TPINVAKRSFELSPV

-1859 ITYDAVQVK
+1859 ITYDAAQVK

-1938 ASPAVVPLAMGGE
+1938 ASPTVVPLAMGGE

-2132 YYKAED
+2132 YYKDAD
-2138 GTKKFLSASD
+2138 GVKKFLSASE
-2148 YSKLTSQSGK
+2148 YSKLTSEGGK
-2158 ISLDAINKLTKSE
+2158 ISLDAIDKLTKSE

-2439 TSGGKLPED
+2439 TSGGKLPEE

-2488 RNAPKTSGGYGSS
+2488 RNAVKTSKGYSS
-2501 NHDGIDIGGTGGNL
+2501 TNHDGIDIGGTGGNL

-2565 ETVSAGQQVGVIG
+2565 DTVSAGQQVGVIG
-2578 STGNSS
+2578 STGSS
-2584 GPHLHLRVRKNG
+2584 SAPHLHLRVHKDG

-2606 GYK
+2606 GYGK

>member
-9 YKLSKGRKEQ
+9 YNLSKGRKEQ

-35 KEKQNRALIQQYNA
+35 KEKQNKALIQQFNA

-54 PKQTISAKDGIRNTR
+54 PKQTISAKGGNRNTR
-69 QSTGTTRSTAGK
+69 HSTGTTRSTVSK

-99 AKTTTDRRASAAHK
+99 AKTTTDRRANAAHK
-113 ADAERRQS
+113 ADTERRQS

-174 NQVAANT
+174 NQMAT
-181 QMKTGTGK
+181 TKTGTGK

-323 HPKLAAAGINGDDQ
+323 HPKLAAAGINGDDR

-380 NAGLSVTGA
+380 NAALNAAGA
-389 LENAGRYVSGTM
+389 VENGARYVSGTM

-481 SAKSATA
+481 SAKSTTA

-575 QELLD
+575 QELWD
-580 SAKGGMALA
+580 SAKGGMTLA

-630 MDNRLHPNTPQAL
+630 MDNRLHPNTSQAL
-643 PTGQRLALPEGN
+643 PTAQRLALPEGN

-671 NNLRAFNNA
+671 NNLRAFSQSN
-680 DTPDVLYGNMR
+680 TPDVLYGNLR

-698 DSGSVLFASQ
+698 DSGSVLYASQ

-730 VAAMGETKTVPFLSE
+730 VAAQVDETQTIPRFAVDDAGHPNGGL
-745 NPEGMSR
+745 NDA
-752 SEMQWAKLLVDNSL
+752 EMQWAKLLAANQE
-766 KTGIP
+766 KTGVSI
-771 VQTYVDEIVTPT
+771 QQLTHEIVDSTFEEYNQALQSAEQYVRDYTPQGT
-783 MQAVNETIADVQQYI
+783 SVVRNADGTSFRASNNE
-798 ADYIARKDAQRT
+798 K
-810 HEKGK
+810 
-815 NLMHHEN
+815 
-822 GTTERL
+822 
-828 SLNEPWYSEWY
+828 WYSDYY
-839 KRLGNRKP
+839 KKNGKAPSR
-847 AKKHYSM
+847 
-854 IAENIVSNELKKGGG
+854 AEAAQVAAQLVKADIQRGGG
-869 DWVSHELAQDWAE
+869 QFISAELAQDLQTALE
-882 AQHIQAAYDA
+882 IQAAA
-892 IGDDAVSAEITPEG
+892 NALGENVISAQVVDG
-906 LKVIMNGTPAH
+906 NLVVQRGKPAY

-925 AKRDR
+925 ARLDR
-930 NIISPVMQGATAAPI
+930 NIISPVMQGAAAAPI
-945 NLSPMQRAGQTQSAP
+945 NLTPMQRAGQTQSAP

-965 RKARNDIMPKLTRAG
+965 RQTRNDIMPKLTRAG

-1009 ADISPKLTKA
+1009 ADINPKLTKA

-1040 VNDYGSIP
+1040 VNDYGAIP
-1048 DGMNPARM
+1048 EGMNPARTI
-1056 VDVPQSTNG
+1056 DVPQSTNG

-1080 VTPDNL
+1080 VTPDSL

-1108 TLSGATKTIQ
+1108 TLSGATRTIQ

-1215 KQANKDLKKELKRA
+1215 KQAGKAAKK
-1229 DTAGKRGKQ
+1229 Q
-1238 TAIISD
+1238 
-1244 TNAAIEQAAQEVA
+1244 
-1257 KEATGEATTQSNGKE
+1257 
-1272 NGKRTLPK
+1272 
-1280 ATDKGVGKDDV
+1280 GV
-1291 YDGRPKDR
+1291 
-1299 YTPAT
+1299 PAE
-1304 DWAKETGNDLAKR
+1304 D
-1317 IADKLNPAPTQRP
+1317 IADQ
-1330 VSRTILS
+1330 
-1337 DLMQFA
+1337 
-1343 EEHALPK
+1343 
-1350 KQQAPKRQAVDR
+1350 
-1362 LRDYFA
+1362 Y
-1368 NKDFY
+1368 
-1373 TKAWNEARS
+1373 
-1382 ALKEKYKGNAEAL
+1382 
-1395 DALESFTDATIDYNA
+1395 
-1410 DPLHTQKV
+1410 
-1418 IMNALMDDIKETGG
+1418 G
-1432 LKTYL
+1432 LK
-1437 ARNTLGAGEQNAA
+1437 
-1450 QLADRLIAETG
+1450 
-1461 VTGTDAEVL
+1461 
-1470 RSGVNHAYEDMMD
+1470 
-1483 GKSGTKLETMIR
+1483 
-1495 EALKS
+1495 
-1500 GNLNLTDA
+1500 
-1508 AKMSPKQ
+1508 
-1515 KAVVGQTI
+1515 
-1523 SGLLQKEYGVDAQ
+1523 
-1536 YADTVS
+1536 
-1542 NTIIDEYNA
+1542 
-1551 EVQERARKIL
+1551 
-1561 ENKFKERKQRVPR
+1561 
-1574 EFWDVFEEYANLG
+1574 
-1587 TFNSEYAQ
+1587 
-1595 KATEKLFGEP
+1595 
-1605 GITLNEDLVQEF
+1605 LNEDLVQEF
-1617 LNAETDEARTEV
+1617 LNAETQEARDAV
-1629 VDRIYDDVAQQ
+1629 VDKIYNDVAQQ
-1640 IPKTAGDI
+1640 IPKTAGDRL
-1648 VNAWRYFSMLGNPR
+1648 NAWRYFAMLGNPR

-1689 KFLPQGQRTRA
+1689 KFLPKEKRTRA

-1725 AYKTEMSEIKQRQKL
+1725 AYKNEMSEIKQRQKL
-1740 FPKWM
+1740 FPKPL
-1745 QWGMDKANGM
+1745 QKVMDANTWA
-1755 LDVEDG
+1755 LDAEDQV
-1761 WFKKGSYIKSMGNFL
+1761 FKKKSYIDSMGNFL

-1805 TFQDASALADTLGR
+1805 TFQDASKLADKLSEIEHSG
-1819 LEKKNKATEV
+1819 KAWGV
-1829 IIGSLVPFKR
+1829 AIGSLVPFKR
-1839 TPINVAKRSFELSPA
+1839 TPINVAKRSFELSPV

-1859 ITYDAVQVK
+1859 ITYDAAQVK

-1915 FDAGMGQQ
+1915 FDAGMGHQ

-1988 GIGSTVSSAAYNKSN
+1988 GIGSTVTSAAYSKSN
-2003 PLFGIASNV
+2003 PLFGIASNI

-2138 GTKKFLSASD
+2138 GTKKFLTAQE
-2148 YSKLTSQSGK
+2148 YSTLTSQSGK
-2158 ISLDAINKLTKSE
+2158 ISLDAIDKLTKSE

-2183 AVADIYKYAKAI
+2183 AVADIYKYAKDV
-2195 AANKVY
+2195 AANKTY
-2201 KKELD
+2201 GKELD
-2206 GTTKIVSE
+2206 GTTKLVKE
-2214 SGIEPGLY
+2214 SGMEPGLY
-2222 YAYKEME
+2222 YAYKEMQ
-2229 DSLNNDM
+2229 SNFKASM
-2236 EGWEARDQVFNAIK
+2236 ENYEAFDQTFLAIK
-2250 ADSSLSDQEKNGLY
+2250 NDKSLSEQEKNSLY
-2264 HSLLIK
+2264 HNLLIK
-2270 GTSQSQW
+2270 GNDEATW
-2277 DKYTEISGKVTAE
+2277 KKYTEISDKVTAE
-2290 EYVDAMIQKQ
+2290 EFVDALTQVKYIKGIGKEELSDETGAEQ
-2300 AITKEGED
+2300 AK
-2308 IEKGRASLEATEF
+2308 AEATEF
-2321 SYYLDSKGYTGEKRQ
+2321 SKYLDMMGYTGEKRA
-2336 ALEDTFKFYSMVKA
+2336 ALEDKFGFYSMIRQ
-2350 DPANYTFDMIRENG
+2350 DPQNYTFDMLKNEGNTYERD
-2364 GTKEKAAIGEV
+2364 AISAV
-2375 ESAGISA
+2375 ESSGMSA
-2382 AQYAQIKSAASG
+2382 SQYNQIKTLANRLQAG
-2394 VTYEKGKSGAKLAAV
+2394 VDYEKGKSGAKKAAQ
-2409 AKVVSQ
+2409 AKIVSQ
-2415 NTANYN
+2415 NVDNYDQ
-2421 EYAAVMHA
+2421 YAAVMSA
-2429 LGYKKIDGHY
+2429 LGLKRFDSLYS
-2439 TSGGKLPED
+2439 SGGKLPKD

-2462 SQKTSSAGFINPT
+2462 SQKTSSAGFVNPT

-2488 RNAPKTSGGYGSS
+2488 RNAVKTSTGYSS
-2501 NHDGIDIGGTGGNL
+2501 TDHDGIDIGGTGGNL

-2565 ETVSAGQQVGVIG
+2565 DTVSAGQQVGVIG
-2578 STGNSS
+2578 STGSS
-2584 GPHLHLRVRKNG
+2584 TAPHLHLRVHKNG

>member
-1 MASNKKNR
+1 MA
-9 YKLSKGRKEQ
+9 LSKGRREQ
-19 LAQARQ
+19 LEQAKK
-25 NAKDDYNRRQ
+25 NAKIKAKQ
-35 KEKQNRALIQQYNA
+35 KQNKALIQQYNA

-54 PKQTISAKDGIRNTR
+54 PKQKISAKGGGSTGSRNTR
-69 QSTGTTRSTAGK
+69 QSTGTTRSTVSK
-81 TRMNG
+81 TRMNS
-86 SLGNSFGGSKTGG
+86 SLGSSFGGSKNGG
-99 AKTTTDRRASAAHK
+99 AKTTIDRRASAARK

-121 TTLRQGSSYLTGGS
+121 TTLRQGSNYLTGGS

-165 DANRTINAR
+165 DANRTINTR
-174 NQVAANT
+174 NQMAAT
-181 QMKTGTGK
+181 KTGTGK

-380 NAGLSVTGA
+380 NAALNAAGAVENGARYVTSAAENALSGA
-389 LENAGRYVSGTM
+389 LKLAG
-401 NKAAGDVLNL
+401 NQ
-411 VGAKDAGKFLRDTAQ
+411 DAGQFWEDVAKNTAN
-426 KTLEGSLSD
+426 TSFAD

-446 PVGAAKKAQE
+446 PVGMAKKAQE
-456 IAGSGSRMASSI
+456 LAGSGARMLPGMALGAATGTASKVSSLLDKAPLANASL
-468 AAGPAGMGLIYAD
+468 AAIFGD
-481 SAKSATA
+481 SAASGAR

-493 GANLDQAMLYGAG
+493 GASLNQALAYGAG

-528 AKLGSKSRIL
+528 AKLGSKSKIL
-538 NKAFDVLGEGVE
+538 NKAFDILGEGVE

-562 RATYDKNAKNATA
+562 RATYDKNAQNATA
-575 QELLD
+575 QELWD
-580 SAKGGMALA
+580 SAKGGMTLA

-630 MDNRLHPNTPQAL
+630 MDNRLHPNTSQAL
-643 PTGQRLALPEGN
+643 PTAQRLALPEGN

-680 DTPDVLYGNMR
+680 DTPDVLYGNLR

-698 DSGSVLFASQ
+698 DSGSVLYASQ

-730 VAAMGETKTVPFLSE
+730 VAAQVDETQTIPRFSVDDAGNPNGGLSDA
-745 NPEGMSR
+745 
-752 SEMQWAKLLVDNSL
+752 EMQWAKLLAANQE
-766 KTGIP
+766 KTGVSIQQ
-771 VQTYVDEIVTPT
+771 VTHEIVDSTFEEYNQALQSAEQYVRGYTPQGT
-783 MQAVNETIADVQQYI
+783 SVVWNADGTSFRASNNE
-798 ADYIARKDAQRT
+798 K
-810 HEKGK
+810 
-815 NLMHHEN
+815 
-822 GTTERL
+822 
-828 SLNEPWYSEWY
+828 WYSDYY
-839 KRLGNRKP
+839 KKNGKAPSR
-847 AKKHYSM
+847 
-854 IAENIVSNELKKGGG
+854 AEAAQVAAQLVKADIQRGGG
-869 DWVSHELAQDWAE
+869 QFISAELAQDLQTALE
-882 AQHIQAAYDA
+882 IQAAA
-892 IGDDAVSAEITPEG
+892 NALGENVISAQIVDG
-906 LKVIMNGTPAH
+906 NLVVQRGTPAH

-925 AKRDR
+925 ARLDR

-965 RKARNDIMPKLTRAG
+965 QQARNDIMPKLTRAG

-1009 ADISPKLTKA
+1009 ADINPKLTKA

-1026 VGAAKGGFDPYSKM
+1026 VGAAETGFDPYSKM
-1040 VNDYGSIP
+1040 VNDYGAIP
-1048 DGMNPARM
+1048 EGMNPARM
-1056 VDVPQSTNG
+1056 VDVPQSTDG
-1065 TDRVSN
+1065 TDKVSN

-1080 VTPDNL
+1080 VTPDSL

-1215 KQANKDLKKELKRA
+1215 KQAGKAAKK
-1229 DTAGKRGKQ
+1229 Q
-1238 TAIISD
+1238 
-1244 TNAAIEQAAQEVA
+1244 
-1257 KEATGEATTQSNGKE
+1257 
-1272 NGKRTLPK
+1272 
-1280 ATDKGVGKDDV
+1280 GV
-1291 YDGRPKDR
+1291 
-1299 YTPAT
+1299 PAE
-1304 DWAKETGNDLAKR
+1304 D
-1317 IADKLNPAPTQRP
+1317 IADQ
-1330 VSRTILS
+1330 
-1337 DLMQFA
+1337 
-1343 EEHALPK
+1343 
-1350 KQQAPKRQAVDR
+1350 
-1362 LRDYFA
+1362 Y
-1368 NKDFY
+1368 
-1373 TKAWNEARS
+1373 
-1382 ALKEKYKGNAEAL
+1382 
-1395 DALESFTDATIDYNA
+1395 
-1410 DPLHTQKV
+1410 
-1418 IMNALMDDIKETGG
+1418 G
-1432 LKTYL
+1432 LK
-1437 ARNTLGAGEQNAA
+1437 
-1450 QLADRLIAETG
+1450 
-1461 VTGTDAEVL
+1461 
-1470 RSGVNHAYEDMMD
+1470 
-1483 GKSGTKLETMIR
+1483 
-1495 EALKS
+1495 
-1500 GNLNLTDA
+1500 
-1508 AKMSPKQ
+1508 
-1515 KAVVGQTI
+1515 
-1523 SGLLQKEYGVDAQ
+1523 
-1536 YADTVS
+1536 
-1542 NTIIDEYNA
+1542 
-1551 EVQERARKIL
+1551 
-1561 ENKFKERKQRVPR
+1561 
-1574 EFWDVFEEYANLG
+1574 
-1587 TFNSEYAQ
+1587 
-1595 KATEKLFGEP
+1595 
-1605 GITLNEDLVQEF
+1605 LNEDLVQEF
-1617 LNAETDEARTEV
+1617 LNAETQEARDAV
-1629 VDRIYDDVAQQ
+1629 VDKIYNDVAQQ
-1640 IPKTAGDI
+1640 IPKTAGDRL
-1648 VNAWRYFSMLGNPR
+1648 NAWRYFAMLGNPR

-1689 KFLPQGQRTRA
+1689 KFLPKEKRTRA

-1718 EAELSGN
+1718 ETELSGN

-1740 FPKWM
+1740 FPKPL
-1745 QWGMDKANGM
+1745 QKVMDANTWA
-1755 LDVEDG
+1755 LDAEDQV
-1761 WFKKGSYIKSMGNFL
+1761 FKKKSYIDSMGNFL

-1805 TFQDASALADTLGR
+1805 TFQDASALADTLSR

-1839 TPINVAKRSFELSPA
+1839 TPINVAKRSFELSPV

-1900 GIFSAGSS
+1900 GLFSAGSS

-1938 ASPAVVPLAMGGE
+1938 ASPTVVPLAMGGE
-1951 LYEALHQKYDDEET
+1951 LYEALNQKYDDEET

-1988 GIGSTVSSAAYNKSN
+1988 GIGSTVTSAAYSKSN

-2107 QAEKALKELYQ
+2107 QAEKTLKELYQ

-2138 GTKKFLSASD
+2138 GTKKFLTAQE
-2148 YSKLTSQSGK
+2148 YSTLTSQSGK
-2158 ISLDAINKLTKSE
+2158 ISLDAIDKLTKSE

-2236 EGWEARDQVFNAIK
+2236 EGWEARDQVFSAIK

-2321 SYYLDSKGYTGEKRQ
+2321 SRYLDAKGYSAEKRE
-2336 ALEDTFKFYSMVKA
+2336 ALENTFKFYSMVKA
-2350 DPANYTFDMIRENG
+2350 DPANYTFDMLTSD
-2364 GTKEKAAIGEV
+2364 GTKAEKEYISEV
-2375 ESAGISA
+2375 KNVGISA
-2382 AQYAQIKSAASG
+2382 TQYAQIKAAANAAP
-2394 VTYEKGKSGAKLAAV
+2394 YKSGEKNAKIAAMG
-2409 AKVVSQ
+2409 AVVSKMVSSYDQ
-2415 NTANYN
+2415 
-2421 EYAAVMHA
+2421 YAAVMHA
-2429 LGYKKIDGHY
+2429 LGKKKIDSYY

-2462 SQKTSSAGFINPT
+2462 SQKTSSAGFVNPT

-2488 RNAPKTSGGYGSS
+2488 RNAVKTSKGYSS
-2501 NHDGIDIGGTGGNL
+2501 TNHDGIDIGGTGGNL

-2542 VVDHGNGYTSLYG
+2542 VVDHGDGYTSLYG

-2565 ETVSAGQQVGVIG
+2565 DTVSAGQQVGVIG
-2578 STGNSS
+2578 STGSS
-2584 GPHLHLRVRKNG
+2584 SAPHLHLRVHKNG

-2606 GYK
+2606 GYGG

>member
-1 MASNKKNR
+1 MA
-9 YKLSKGRKEQ
+9 LSKGRREQ
-19 LAQARQ
+19 LEQAKK
-25 NAKDDYNRRQ
+25 NAKIKAKQ
-35 KEKQNRALIQQYNA
+35 KQNKALIQQYNA

-54 PKQTISAKDGIRNTR
+54 PKQTISAKGGNRNTR
-69 QSTGTTRSTAGK
+69 QSTGTTRSTVSK

-86 SLGNSFGGSKTGG
+86 SRGSSFGGSKIGG
-99 AKTTTDRRASAAHK
+99 ANTTTDRRANVARK
-113 ADAERRQS
+113 ADAERRPS
-121 TTLRQGSSYLTGGS
+121 TTLRQGSNYLTGGS

-174 NQVAANT
+174 NQMAAT
-181 QMKTGTGK
+181 KTGTGK

-215 DEAEKTRLHA
+215 DAAEKTRLHA

-248 KASGGKTNVSKPVVE
+248 KASGGKINVSKPVVE

-380 NAGLSVTGA
+380 NAALNAAGAVENGARYATSAAENALSGA
-389 LENAGRYVSGTM
+389 LKLAGKQDAGRFWE
-401 NKAAGDVLNL
+401 DV
-411 VGAKDAGKFLRDTAQ
+411 AKNTVNTSFA
-426 KTLEGSLSD
+426 D

-446 PVGAAKKAQE
+446 PVGSAKKAQE
-456 IAGSGSRMASSI
+456 LAGSGARMLPGMALGAATGTASKVSSLLDKAPLANASL
-468 AAGPAGMGLIYAD
+468 AAIFGD
-481 SAKSATA
+481 SAASGAR

-493 GANLDQAMLYGAG
+493 GASLNQALAYGAG

-575 QELLD
+575 QELWD

-630 MDNRLHPNTPQAL
+630 MDNRLHPNTSQAL

-708 NGQVSQTLPTGY
+708 NGQVSQTLPAGY

-730 VAAMGETKTVPFLSE
+730 VAAQVDETQTIPRFAVDDAGNPNGGLSDA
-745 NPEGMSR
+745 
-752 SEMQWAKLLVDNSL
+752 EMQWAKLLAANQE
-766 KTGIP
+766 KTGVSI
-771 VQTYVDEIVTPT
+771 QQLTHEIVDSTFEEYNQALQSAEQYVRDYTPQGT
-783 MQAVNETIADVQQYI
+783 SVVWNADGTSFRASNNE
-798 ADYIARKDAQRT
+798 K
-810 HEKGK
+810 
-815 NLMHHEN
+815 
-822 GTTERL
+822 
-828 SLNEPWYSEWY
+828 WYSDYY
-839 KRLGNRKP
+839 KKNGKAPSR
-847 AKKHYSM
+847 
-854 IAENIVSNELKKGGG
+854 AEAAQVAAQLVKADIQRGGG
-869 DWVSHELAQDWAE
+869 QFISAELAQDLQTALE
-882 AQHIQAAYDA
+882 IQAAA
-892 IGDDAVSAEITPEG
+892 NALGENVISAQVVDG
-906 LKVIMNGTPAH
+906 NLVVQRGKPAY

-925 AKRDR
+925 ARLDR

-945 NLSPMQRAGQTQSAP
+945 NLSPMQRAGQTQSNP

-965 RKARNDIMPKLTRAG
+965 RQARNDIMPKLTRAG
-980 AETVQTGVQT
+980 AEAVQTGVQT

-1009 ADISPKLTKA
+1009 ADINPKLTKA

-1026 VGAAKGGFDPYSKM
+1026 VGAAETGFDPYSKM
-1040 VNDYGSIP
+1040 VNDYGAIP
-1048 DGMNPARM
+1048 EGMNPARM

-1065 TDRVSN
+1065 TDKVSN

-1080 VTPDNL
+1080 VTPDSL

-1215 KQANKDLKKELKRA
+1215 KQAGKAAKK
-1229 DTAGKRGKQ
+1229 Q
-1238 TAIISD
+1238 
-1244 TNAAIEQAAQEVA
+1244 
-1257 KEATGEATTQSNGKE
+1257 
-1272 NGKRTLPK
+1272 
-1280 ATDKGVGKDDV
+1280 GV
-1291 YDGRPKDR
+1291 
-1299 YTPAT
+1299 PAE
-1304 DWAKETGNDLAKR
+1304 D
-1317 IADKLNPAPTQRP
+1317 IADQ
-1330 VSRTILS
+1330 
-1337 DLMQFA
+1337 
-1343 EEHALPK
+1343 
-1350 KQQAPKRQAVDR
+1350 
-1362 LRDYFA
+1362 Y
-1368 NKDFY
+1368 
-1373 TKAWNEARS
+1373 
-1382 ALKEKYKGNAEAL
+1382 
-1395 DALESFTDATIDYNA
+1395 
-1410 DPLHTQKV
+1410 
-1418 IMNALMDDIKETGG
+1418 G
-1432 LKTYL
+1432 LK
-1437 ARNTLGAGEQNAA
+1437 
-1450 QLADRLIAETG
+1450 
-1461 VTGTDAEVL
+1461 
-1470 RSGVNHAYEDMMD
+1470 
-1483 GKSGTKLETMIR
+1483 
-1495 EALKS
+1495 
-1500 GNLNLTDA
+1500 
-1508 AKMSPKQ
+1508 
-1515 KAVVGQTI
+1515 
-1523 SGLLQKEYGVDAQ
+1523 
-1536 YADTVS
+1536 
-1542 NTIIDEYNA
+1542 
-1551 EVQERARKIL
+1551 
-1561 ENKFKERKQRVPR
+1561 
-1574 EFWDVFEEYANLG
+1574 
-1587 TFNSEYAQ
+1587 
-1595 KATEKLFGEP
+1595 
-1605 GITLNEDLVQEF
+1605 LNEDLVQEF
-1617 LNAETDEARTEV
+1617 LNAETQEARDAV
-1629 VDRIYDDVAQQ
+1629 VDKIYNDVAQQ
-1640 IPKTAGDI
+1640 IPKTAGDRL
-1648 VNAWRYFSMLGNPR
+1648 NAWRYFAMLGNPR

-1689 KFLPQGQRTRA
+1689 KFLPKEKRTRA

-1718 EAELSGN
+1718 ETELSGN

-1740 FPKWM
+1740 FPKPL
-1745 QWGMDKANGM
+1745 QKVMDANTWA
-1755 LDVEDG
+1755 LDAEDQV
-1761 WFKKGSYIKSMGNFL
+1761 FKKKSYIDSMGNFL

-1819 LEKKNKATEV
+1819 LENKNKATEV

-1839 TPINVAKRSFELSPA
+1839 TPINVAKRSFELSPV

-1938 ASPAVVPLAMGGE
+1938 ASPTVVPLAMGGE
-1951 LYEALHQKYDDEET
+1951 LYEALHQKYDDDET

-2059 NKIPGLSQY
+2059 NKMPGLSQY

-2107 QAEKALKELYQ
+2107 QTEKALKELYQ

-2132 YYKAED
+2132 YYKTED
-2138 GTKKFLSASD
+2138 GTKKFLTAQE
-2148 YSKLTSQSGK
+2148 YSTLTSQSGK
-2158 ISLDAINKLTKSE
+2158 ISLDAIDKLTKSE

-2195 AANKVY
+2195 AANKTY
-2201 KKELD
+2201 GKELE
-2206 GTTKIVSE
+2206 GTIQTVKD

-2229 DSLNNDM
+2229 DSYNDSM
-2236 EGWEARDQVFNAIK
+2236 ESYEARDQVFNAIK
-2250 ADSSLSDQEKNGLY
+2250 SDNSLSDKEKNGLY
-2264 HSLLIK
+2264 HTLLIK
-2270 GTSQSQW
+2270 GTSDSQW
-2277 DKYTEISGKVTAE
+2277 EKYSEISDKVTAE

-2308 IEKGRASLEATEF
+2308 IEKGRAALEATEF
-2321 SYYLDSKGYTGEKRQ
+2321 SYYLDAKGYTGAKRE
-2336 ALEDTFKFYSMVKA
+2336 ALENTFKFYSMVKA

-2364 GTKEKAAIGEV
+2364 GAKEKAAIGEV

-2439 TSGGKLPED
+2439 TSGGKLPEN

-2462 SQKTSSAGFINPT
+2462 SQKTSNAGFVNPT

-2488 RNAPKTSGGYGSS
+2488 RNAVKTSKGYSS
-2501 NHDGIDIGGTGGNL
+2501 TNHDGIDIGGTGGNL

-2565 ETVSAGQQVGVIG
+2565 DTISAGQQVGVIG
-2578 STGNSS
+2578 STGSS
-2584 GPHLHLRVRKNG
+2584 SAPHLHLRVRKDG

-2606 GYK
+2606 GYGG

>member
-1 MASNKKNR
+1 MA
-9 YKLSKGRKEQ
+9 LSKGRREQ
-19 LAQARQ
+19 LEQAKK
-25 NAKDDYNRRQ
+25 NAKIKAKQ
-35 KEKQNRALIQQYNA
+35 KQNKALIQQYNA

-54 PKQTISAKDGIRNTR
+54 PKQTISAKGGSRNTR
-69 QSTGTTRSTAGK
+69 QSTGTTRSTVSK

-86 SLGNSFGGSKTGG
+86 SRGSSFGGSKTGG
-99 AKTTTDRRASAAHK
+99 ANTTTDRRANAAHK

-174 NQVAANT
+174 NQMAANT

-248 KASGGKTNVSKPVVE
+248 KASGGKTNISKPVVE

-380 NAGLSVTGA
+380 NAALNAASAVENGARYATSAAENALSGA
-389 LENAGRYVSGTM
+389 LKLAGKQDAGRFWE
-401 NKAAGDVLNL
+401 DV
-411 VGAKDAGKFLRDTAQ
+411 AKNTVNTSFA
-426 KTLEGSLSD
+426 D

-446 PVGAAKKAQE
+446 PVGSAKKAQE
-456 IAGSGSRMASSI
+456 LAGSGARMLPGMALGAATGTASKVSSLLDKAPLANASL
-468 AAGPAGMGLIYAD
+468 AAIFGD
-481 SAKSATA
+481 SAASGAR

-493 GANLDQAMLYGAG
+493 GASLNQALAYGAG

-575 QELLD
+575 QELWD

-630 MDNRLHPNTPQAL
+630 MDNRLHPNTSQAL

-708 NGQVSQTLPTGY
+708 NGQVSQTLPAGY

-730 VAAMGETKTVPFLSE
+730 VAAQVDETQTIPRFAVDDAGNPNGGLSDA
-745 NPEGMSR
+745 
-752 SEMQWAKLLVDNSL
+752 EMQWAKLLAANQE
-766 KTGIP
+766 KTGVSI
-771 VQTYVDEIVTPT
+771 QQLTHEIVDSTFEEYNQALQSAEQYVRDYTPQGT
-783 MQAVNETIADVQQYI
+783 SVVWNADGTSFRASNNE
-798 ADYIARKDAQRT
+798 K
-810 HEKGK
+810 
-815 NLMHHEN
+815 
-822 GTTERL
+822 
-828 SLNEPWYSEWY
+828 WYSDYY
-839 KRLGNRKP
+839 KKNGKAPSR
-847 AKKHYSM
+847 
-854 IAENIVSNELKKGGG
+854 AEAAQVAAQLVNADIQRGGG
-869 DWVSHELAQDWAE
+869 QFISAELAQDLQTALE
-882 AQHIQAAYDA
+882 IQAAA
-892 IGDDAVSAEITPEG
+892 NALGENVISAQVVDG
-906 LKVIMNGTPAH
+906 NLVVQRGKPAY

-925 AKRDR
+925 ARLDR

-945 NLSPMQRAGQTQSAP
+945 NLSPMQRAGQTQSNP

-965 RKARNDIMPKLTRAG
+965 RQARNDIMPKLTRAG
-980 AETVQTGVQT
+980 AEAVQTGVQT

-1009 ADISPKLTKA
+1009 ADINPKLTKA

-1026 VGAAKGGFDPYSKM
+1026 VGAAETGFDPYSKM
-1040 VNDYGSIP
+1040 VNDYGAIP
-1048 DGMNPARM
+1048 EGMNPARM

-1080 VTPDNL
+1080 VTPDSL
-1086 IPALENHVAEG
+1086 IPALENHVADG

-1215 KQANKDLKKELKRA
+1215 KQANKAAKKQ
-1229 DTAGKRGKQ
+1229 GVP
-1238 TAIISD
+1238 
-1244 TNAAIEQAAQEVA
+1244 AAEVA
-1257 KEATGEATTQSNGKE
+1257 DQ
-1272 NGKRTLPK
+1272 
-1280 ATDKGVGKDDV
+1280 
-1291 YDGRPKDR
+1291 Y
-1299 YTPAT
+1299 
-1304 DWAKETGNDLAKR
+1304 
-1317 IADKLNPAPTQRP
+1317 
-1330 VSRTILS
+1330 
-1337 DLMQFA
+1337 
-1343 EEHALPK
+1343 
-1350 KQQAPKRQAVDR
+1350 
-1362 LRDYFA
+1362 
-1368 NKDFY
+1368 
-1373 TKAWNEARS
+1373 
-1382 ALKEKYKGNAEAL
+1382 
-1395 DALESFTDATIDYNA
+1395 
-1410 DPLHTQKV
+1410 
-1418 IMNALMDDIKETGG
+1418 G
-1432 LKTYL
+1432 LK
-1437 ARNTLGAGEQNAA
+1437 
-1450 QLADRLIAETG
+1450 
-1461 VTGTDAEVL
+1461 
-1470 RSGVNHAYEDMMD
+1470 
-1483 GKSGTKLETMIR
+1483 
-1495 EALKS
+1495 
-1500 GNLNLTDA
+1500 
-1508 AKMSPKQ
+1508 
-1515 KAVVGQTI
+1515 
-1523 SGLLQKEYGVDAQ
+1523 
-1536 YADTVS
+1536 
-1542 NTIIDEYNA
+1542 
-1551 EVQERARKIL
+1551 
-1561 ENKFKERKQRVPR
+1561 
-1574 EFWDVFEEYANLG
+1574 
-1587 TFNSEYAQ
+1587 
-1595 KATEKLFGEP
+1595 
-1605 GITLNEDLVQEF
+1605 LNEDLAKEF
-1617 LNAETDEARTEV
+1617 LQAETDEARAEIT
-1629 VDRIYDDVAQQ
+1629 DKIYNDVAQQ
-1640 IPKTAGDI
+1640 IPKTAGDML
-1648 VNAWRYFSMLGNPR
+1648 NAWRYFAMLGNPR

-1689 KFLPQGQRTRA
+1689 KFLPQEKRTRA

-1707 KQFAKA
+1707 KKFAKA

-1740 FPKWM
+1740 FPKPL
-1745 QWGMDKANGM
+1745 QKVMDANTWA
-1755 LDVEDG
+1755 LDAEDQV
-1761 WFKKGSYIKSMGNFL
+1761 FKKKSYIDSMGNFL

-1805 TFQDASALADTLGR
+1805 TFQDASALADTLSR

-1923 EYAINIGGKSYTIDW
+1923 EYAINLFGKSYTIDW
-1938 ASPAVVPLAMGGE
+1938 ASPTVVPLAMGGE

-2019 FVPTLFGQVAR
+2019 FVPTLFGQISR
-2030 TVDNTRR
+2030 TIDNTRR

-2047 PSSVQKFLQRQA
+2047 PSSLQKFLQRQQ
-2059 NKIPGLSQY
+2059 NKVSGVFQIPFLQKY
-2068 QPAYTDVWGREQ
+2068 QTPAYTDVWGREQ
-2080 KNGPDNVFA
+2080 KNGPDNVLA

-2138 GTKKFLSASD
+2138 GTKKFLTAQE
-2148 YSKLTSQSGK
+2148 YSTLTSQSGK
-2158 ISLDAINKLTKSE
+2158 ISLDAIDKLTKSE

-2229 DSLNNDM
+2229 DSYNDSM
-2236 EGWEARDQVFNAIK
+2236 ESWEARDQVFNAIK

-2439 TSGGKLPED
+2439 TSGGKLPEG

-2462 SQKTSSAGFINPT
+2462 SQKTSSAGFVNPT

-2488 RNAPKTSGGYGSS
+2488 RNAPKTSVGYGSS

-2565 ETVSAGQQVGVIG
+2565 DTVSAGQQVGVIG
-2578 STGNSS
+2578 STGSS
-2584 GPHLHLRVRKNG
+2584 SAPHLHLRVHKNG

>member
-1 MASNKKNR
+1 MA
-9 YKLSKGRKEQ
+9 LSKGRREQ
-19 LAQARQ
+19 LEQAKK
-25 NAKDDYNRRQ
+25 NAKIKAKQ
-35 KEKQNRALIQQYNA
+35 KQNKALIQQYNA

-54 PKQTISAKDGIRNTR
+54 PKQKISAKGGGSTGSRNTR
-69 QSTGTTRSTAGK
+69 QSTGTTRSTASK

-86 SLGNSFGGSKTGG
+86 SLGSSFGGSKTGG
-99 AKTTTDRRASAAHK
+99 AKTTTDRRASAARK

-121 TTLRQGSSYLTGGS
+121 TTLRQGSNYLTGSS

-165 DANRTINAR
+165 DANHTINAR
-174 NQVAANT
+174 NQMAANT
-181 QMKTGTGK
+181 QMNGSLGNSFGGKLPTGKKATTKTGTGK

-380 NAGLSVTGA
+380 NAALNAAGAVENGARYVTSAAENALSGA
-389 LENAGRYVSGTM
+389 LKLAG
-401 NKAAGDVLNL
+401 KQ
-411 VGAKDAGKFLRDTAQ
+411 DAGQFLEDVAKNTVNTSFA
-426 KTLEGSLSD
+426 D
-435 SAMQKV
+435 FAMQKV

-446 PVGAAKKAQE
+446 PVGSAKKAQE
-456 IAGSGSRMASSI
+456 LAGSGARMLPGMALGAATGTASKVSSLLDKAPLANASL
-468 AAGPAGMGLIYAD
+468 AAIFGD
-481 SAKSATA
+481 SAASGAR

-493 GANLDQAMLYGAG
+493 GASLNQALAYGAG

-528 AKLGSKSRIL
+528 AKLGSKSKIL
-538 NKAFDVLGEGVE
+538 NKAFDILGEGVE

-562 RATYDKNAKNATA
+562 RATYDKNAQNATA
-575 QELLD
+575 QELWD
-580 SAKGGMALA
+580 SAKGGMTLA
-589 GIMQGANAVS
+589 GIMQGASGLAG
-599 ERLANRRY
+599 RMANRRY
-607 GTAPAETTTSIH
+607 DTAPTETTTSIH

-643 PTGQRLALPEGN
+643 PTAQRLALPEGN

-730 VAAMGETKTVPFLSE
+730 VAAQVDETQTIPRFAVDDAGNSNGGLSDA
-745 NPEGMSR
+745 
-752 SEMQWAKLLVDNSL
+752 EMQWAKLLAANQE
-766 KTGIP
+766 KTGVSIQQ
-771 VQTYVDEIVTPT
+771 VTHEIVDSTFEEYNQALQSAEQYVRDYTPQGT
-783 MQAVNETIADVQQYI
+783 SVVWNADGTSFRASNNE
-798 ADYIARKDAQRT
+798 K
-810 HEKGK
+810 
-815 NLMHHEN
+815 
-822 GTTERL
+822 
-828 SLNEPWYSEWY
+828 WYSDYY
-839 KRLGNRKP
+839 KKNGKAPSR
-847 AKKHYSM
+847 
-854 IAENIVSNELKKGGG
+854 AEAAQVAAQLVKADIQRGGG
-869 DWVSHELAQDWAE
+869 QFISAELAQDLQTALE
-882 AQHIQAAYDA
+882 IQAAA
-892 IGDDAVSAEITPEG
+892 NALGENVISAQVVDG
-906 LKVIMNGTPAH
+906 NLVVQRGTPAH

-925 AKRDR
+925 ARLDR

-945 NLSPMQRAGQTQSAP
+945 NLNPMQRAGQTQSAP

-965 RKARNDIMPKLTRAG
+965 QQARNDIMPKLTRAG
-980 AETVQTGVQT
+980 AETAQTDVQT

-997 PMQENAQAAAQQ
+997 PMQENAHAAQQ
-1009 ADISPKLTKA
+1009 ADINPKLAKA
-1019 EVNAESS
+1019 EVTPESS
-1026 VGAAKGGFDPYSKM
+1026 VGAAKTGFDPYSKM
-1040 VNDYGSIP
+1040 VNDYGAIEP
-1048 DGMNPARM
+1048 GENPARV

-1065 TDRVSN
+1065 SDRVSN

-1080 VTPDNL
+1080 ITPDNL

-1215 KQANKDLKKELKRA
+1215 KQANKAAKKQ
-1229 DTAGKRGKQ
+1229 GVP
-1238 TAIISD
+1238 
-1244 TNAAIEQAAQEVA
+1244 AAEVA
-1257 KEATGEATTQSNGKE
+1257 DQ
-1272 NGKRTLPK
+1272 
-1280 ATDKGVGKDDV
+1280 
-1291 YDGRPKDR
+1291 Y
-1299 YTPAT
+1299 
-1304 DWAKETGNDLAKR
+1304 
-1317 IADKLNPAPTQRP
+1317 
-1330 VSRTILS
+1330 
-1337 DLMQFA
+1337 
-1343 EEHALPK
+1343 
-1350 KQQAPKRQAVDR
+1350 
-1362 LRDYFA
+1362 
-1368 NKDFY
+1368 
-1373 TKAWNEARS
+1373 
-1382 ALKEKYKGNAEAL
+1382 
-1395 DALESFTDATIDYNA
+1395 
-1410 DPLHTQKV
+1410 
-1418 IMNALMDDIKETGG
+1418 G
-1432 LKTYL
+1432 LK
-1437 ARNTLGAGEQNAA
+1437 
-1450 QLADRLIAETG
+1450 
-1461 VTGTDAEVL
+1461 
-1470 RSGVNHAYEDMMD
+1470 
-1483 GKSGTKLETMIR
+1483 
-1495 EALKS
+1495 
-1500 GNLNLTDA
+1500 
-1508 AKMSPKQ
+1508 
-1515 KAVVGQTI
+1515 
-1523 SGLLQKEYGVDAQ
+1523 
-1536 YADTVS
+1536 
-1542 NTIIDEYNA
+1542 
-1551 EVQERARKIL
+1551 
-1561 ENKFKERKQRVPR
+1561 
-1574 EFWDVFEEYANLG
+1574 
-1587 TFNSEYAQ
+1587 
-1595 KATEKLFGEP
+1595 
-1605 GITLNEDLVQEF
+1605 LNEDLAKEF
-1617 LNAETDEARTEV
+1617 LQAETDEARAEIT
-1629 VDRIYDDVAQQ
+1629 DKIYNDVAQQ
-1640 IPKTAGDI
+1640 IPKTAGDML
-1648 VNAWRYFSMLGNPR
+1648 NAWRYFAMLGNPR

-1689 KFLPQGQRTRA
+1689 KFLPKEKRTRA

-1718 EAELSGN
+1718 ETELSGN

-1740 FPKWM
+1740 FPKPL
-1745 QWGMDKANGM
+1745 QKVMDANTWA
-1755 LDVEDG
+1755 LDAEDQV
-1761 WFKKGSYIKSMGNFL
+1761 FKKKSYIDSMGNFL

-1805 TFQDASALADTLGR
+1805 TFQDASALADTLSR

-1839 TPINVAKRSFELSPA
+1839 TPINVAKRSFELSPV

-1900 GIFSAGSS
+1900 GLFSAGSS

-2107 QAEKALKELYQ
+2107 QTEKALKELYQ

-2132 YYKAED
+2132 YYKTED
-2138 GTKKFLSASD
+2138 GTKKFLTAQE
-2148 YSKLTSQSGK
+2148 YSTLTSQSGK
-2158 ISLDAINKLTKSE
+2158 ISLDAIDKLTKSE

-2236 EGWEARDQVFNAIK
+2236 EGWEARDQTFNSIK
-2250 ADSSLSDQEKNGLY
+2250 SDKSLSEQEKNSLY
-2264 HSLLIK
+2264 HTLLIK
-2270 GTSQSQW
+2270 GTSDSQW
-2277 DKYTEISGKVTAE
+2277 EKYQKISGKVTAE

-2439 TSGGKLPED
+2439 TSGGKLPEE

-2462 SQKTSSAGFINPT
+2462 SQKTSSAGFVNPT

-2488 RNAPKTSGGYGSS
+2488 RNAPKTSVGYGSS

-2565 ETVSAGQQVGVIG
+2565 DTVSAGQQVGVIG
-2578 STGNSS
+2578 STGSS
-2584 GPHLHLRVRKNG
+2584 SAPHLHLRVHKNG

-2606 GYK
+2606 GYGG

>member
-1 MASNKKNR
+1 MA
-9 YKLSKGRKEQ
+9 LSKGRREQ
-19 LAQARQ
+19 LEQAKK
-25 NAKDDYNRRQ
+25 NAKIKAKQ
-35 KEKQNRALIQQYNA
+35 KQNKALIQQFNS

-54 PKQTISAKDGIRNTR
+54 PKQTISAKGGNRNTR
-69 QSTGTTRSTAGK
+69 QSTGTTRSTVSK

-99 AKTTTDRRASAAHK
+99 AKTTTDRRANAARK

-121 TTLRQGSSYLTGGS
+121 TTLRHGSNYLTGGS

-174 NQVAANT
+174 NQMAANT

-215 DEAEKTRLHA
+215 DAAEKTRLHA

-233 FGMTYNGDTGATYLP
+233 FGMTYNGDSGATYLP

-380 NAGLSVTGA
+380 NAALNAAGAVENGARYVTSAAENALSGA
-389 LENAGRYVSGTM
+389 LKLAG
-401 NKAAGDVLNL
+401 KQ
-411 VGAKDAGKFLRDTAQ
+411 DAGQFWEDVAKNTVNTSFA
-426 KTLEGSLSD
+426 D

-446 PVGAAKKAQE
+446 PVGSAKKAQDL
-456 IAGSGSRMASSI
+456 AGSGARMLPGMALGAATGTASKVSSLLDKAPLANASL
-468 AAGPAGMGLIYAD
+468 AAIFGD
-481 SAKSATA
+481 SAASGAR

-493 GANLDQAMLYGAG
+493 GASLNQALAYGAG

-575 QELLD
+575 QELWD
-580 SAKGGMALA
+580 SAKGGMTLA

-630 MDNRLHPNTPQAL
+630 MDNRLHPNTSQAL
-643 PTGQRLALPEGN
+643 PTAQRLALPEGN

-730 VAAMGETKTVPFLSE
+730 VAAQVDETQTIPRFAVDDAGNPNGGLSDA
-745 NPEGMSR
+745 
-752 SEMQWAKLLVDNSL
+752 EMQWAKLLAANQE
-766 KTGIP
+766 KTGVSI
-771 VQTYVDEIVTPT
+771 QQLTHEIVDSTFEEYNQALQSAEQYVRDYTPQGT
-783 MQAVNETIADVQQYI
+783 SVVWNADGTSFRASNNE
-798 ADYIARKDAQRT
+798 K
-810 HEKGK
+810 
-815 NLMHHEN
+815 
-822 GTTERL
+822 
-828 SLNEPWYSEWY
+828 WYSDYY
-839 KRLGNRKP
+839 KKNGKAPSR
-847 AKKHYSM
+847 
-854 IAENIVSNELKKGGG
+854 AEAAQVAAQLVKADIQRGGG
-869 DWVSHELAQDWAE
+869 QFISAELAQDLQTALE
-882 AQHIQAAYDA
+882 IQAAA
-892 IGDDAVSAEITPEG
+892 NALGENVISAQVVDG
-906 LKVIMNGTPAH
+906 NLVVQRGTPAH

-925 AKRDR
+925 ARLDR

-945 NLSPMQRAGQTQSAP
+945 NLTPMQRSGQTQSAP

-965 RKARNDIMPKLTRAG
+965 RQARNDIMPKLTRAG
-980 AETVQTGVQT
+980 AETVQTVVQT

-997 PMQENAQAAAQQ
+997 PMQENAQGAAQQ
-1009 ADISPKLTKA
+1009 ADINPKLTKA

-1026 VGAAKGGFDPYSKM
+1026 VGAAETGFDPYSKM
-1040 VNDYGSIP
+1040 VNDYGAIP
-1048 DGMNPARM
+1048 EGMNPARM

-1080 VTPDNL
+1080 VTPDSL

-1215 KQANKDLKKELKRA
+1215 KQANKAAKKQ
-1229 DTAGKRGKQ
+1229 GVP
-1238 TAIISD
+1238 
-1244 TNAAIEQAAQEVA
+1244 AAEVA
-1257 KEATGEATTQSNGKE
+1257 DQ
-1272 NGKRTLPK
+1272 
-1280 ATDKGVGKDDV
+1280 
-1291 YDGRPKDR
+1291 Y
-1299 YTPAT
+1299 
-1304 DWAKETGNDLAKR
+1304 
-1317 IADKLNPAPTQRP
+1317 
-1330 VSRTILS
+1330 
-1337 DLMQFA
+1337 
-1343 EEHALPK
+1343 
-1350 KQQAPKRQAVDR
+1350 
-1362 LRDYFA
+1362 
-1368 NKDFY
+1368 
-1373 TKAWNEARS
+1373 
-1382 ALKEKYKGNAEAL
+1382 
-1395 DALESFTDATIDYNA
+1395 
-1410 DPLHTQKV
+1410 
-1418 IMNALMDDIKETGG
+1418 G
-1432 LKTYL
+1432 LK
-1437 ARNTLGAGEQNAA
+1437 
-1450 QLADRLIAETG
+1450 
-1461 VTGTDAEVL
+1461 
-1470 RSGVNHAYEDMMD
+1470 
-1483 GKSGTKLETMIR
+1483 
-1495 EALKS
+1495 
-1500 GNLNLTDA
+1500 
-1508 AKMSPKQ
+1508 
-1515 KAVVGQTI
+1515 
-1523 SGLLQKEYGVDAQ
+1523 
-1536 YADTVS
+1536 
-1542 NTIIDEYNA
+1542 
-1551 EVQERARKIL
+1551 
-1561 ENKFKERKQRVPR
+1561 
-1574 EFWDVFEEYANLG
+1574 
-1587 TFNSEYAQ
+1587 
-1595 KATEKLFGEP
+1595 
-1605 GITLNEDLVQEF
+1605 LNEDLAKEF
-1617 LNAETDEARTEV
+1617 LQAETDEARAEIT
-1629 VDRIYDDVAQQ
+1629 DKIYNDVAQQ
-1640 IPKTAGDI
+1640 IPKTLGDRF
-1648 VNAWRYFSMLGNPR
+1648 NAWRYFSMLGNPR
-1662 THIRNIMGNV
+1662 THIRNTMGNV
-1672 ASAAAL
+1672 ASAIAL
-1678 DTSHK
+1678 DASHK
-1683 VSAVGQ
+1683 VSAAGQ
-1689 KFLPQGQRTRA
+1689 KLFLPQEKRTRT

-1740 FPKWM
+1740 FPKPL
-1745 QWGMDKANGM
+1745 QKVMDANTWA
-1755 LDVEDG
+1755 LDAEDQV
-1761 WFKKGSYIKSMGNFL
+1761 FKKKSYIDSMGNFL

-1805 TFQDASALADTLGR
+1805 TFQDASALADTLSR
-1819 LEKKNKATEV
+1819 LEKKNKSTEV

-1839 TPINVAKRSFELSPA
+1839 TPINVAKRSFELSPV

-1938 ASPAVVPLAMGGE
+1938 ASPVVVPLAMGGE
-1951 LYEALHQKYDDEET
+1951 LYNALQQKYDDEET

-1979 PMLNMTMLS
+1979 PLLNMTMLS
-1988 GIGSTVSSAAYNKSN
+1988 GIGSTISSAAYNKSN

-2019 FVPTLFGQVAR
+2019 FVPTLFGQIAR

-2158 ISLDAINKLTKSE
+2158 ISLDAIDKLTKSE

-2439 TSGGKLPED
+2439 TSGGKLPEE

-2462 SQKTSSAGFINPT
+2462 SQKTSSAGFVNPT

-2488 RNAPKTSGGYGSS
+2488 RNAVKTSTGYSS
-2501 NHDGIDIGGTGGNL
+2501 TNHDGIDIGGTGGNL
-2515 NGQAADSIGGGKVTE
+2515 NGQAADSIGGGKVAE

-2565 ETVSAGQQVGVIG
+2565 DTVSAGQQVGVIG
-2578 STGNSS
+2578 STGSS
-2584 GPHLHLRVRKNG
+2584 TAPHLHLRVHKDG

-2606 GYK
+2606 GYGG